1 MFKMKRQWRRII
13 STIMA
18 ALMVVT
24 VIPSS
29 FGSSSAAEIATPG
42 DADQTGYV
50 KIEAKLPESDKKG
63 EDVTG
68 IVYEVYK
75 DASCKDEVGA
85 FVLSCD
91 GKAYS
96 NKDNEPVVYADQE
109 EINEKKLSSL
119 ELPAGTYYYRMDET
133 LYKSEKKVSDQ
144 NICYD
149 DQIYTFSL
157 TAKATKKKAVVLKPE
172 ITFIEQ
178 TATPSDAEE
187 ASTSDDGFTVVA
199 GSTES
204 TETAT
209 PSDANEI
216 HFLSPF
222 ALLRTFAARV
232 AQVGNGYYARRIGS
246 SYITPQMRLQDSDG
260 KDMFSVYCGDHNKD
274 AANYYTAGTKGDP
287 VTLHTYG
294 ASSGSPLSALGNNN
308 VVKTLYYGYKNG
320 NRFEEMRK
328 NLDYYR
334 HGTANGNTV
343 VFDVTDKPM
352 PTNKYNADIQV
363 GTVSLT
369 NKTVTYTNGVET
381 TKEIGP
387 SGDDY
392 RYKHTYTIS
401 KSLIAETGNGVYDFN
416 YTFSSGKFTSKANA
430 GLRRTNIYKVQTGA
444 NSYTFKVPTSV
455 TCYTTEDAVQTKGI
469 AKCTWASHAAGSSVT
484 FTGGT
489 YFMFVAKKTYAGT
502 SSINA
507 TASKD
512 GFVAYWAVPDNS
524 SIQNLFGAELYE
536 YALDI
541 DIDWEK
547 EEQPSTGRFELTKEP
562 ADGTDNWNYKV
573 YNMAGIRYVIYSDK
587 SCTKTVSSSKNYK
600 RSDGVPVG
608 SSTQIVLSYNGKAY
622 MDKDGKNV
630 VFVNKASKDAFKES
644 HDLYT
649 YRWYKDDLESGK
661 SYTYYYKEAGTLAG
675 GSGNSYY
682 YDNGTAETKALITK
696 HKGQNISVTNF
707 ELNTNVKSF
716 TFKAGD
722 SISVVSEK
730 TIDTK
735 KSFTGSFRVHKE
747 YQTEI
752 AGNSY
757 YNMAGIKYG
766 IYASEGGST
775 VTADAYT
782 KKINGSDVAVQPA
795 NRLVLSYDGYSYMD
809 ANGRNV
815 VFVNAAAKND
825 YAGTY
830 GSTPGY
836 WWYKTGL
843 TKSVS
848 YYYHESE
855 HLLGINDQS
864 GAAYYYNPGGKYTK
878 EINAIAGKSVEVT
891 GFTQDIAYHKFTI
904 KVDADA
910 SGNAGD
916 RSITSDTTDDLVST
930 KSKATKSYSGS
941 AAALK
946 GVQFKLYK
954 VTGNGAACDNNNLVG
969 TYVHDGTKVVAHSLE
984 PYGKNTLK
992 ITIGTGSEAEY
1003 FKNLP
1008 FGWYCLVED
1017 AATANARGFSV
1028 AAPAYLECTSSHT
1041 SLNFQMSDV
1050 RSGLKLK
1057 KKLANTPINKL
1068 CNYSLDGAEYKAY
1081 TTTGNGVETT
1091 DAANYLCTFRTDT
1104 AGNGYVIDTNSSRNL
1119 EVSDQ
1124 LNGNYYKLVGVPLN
1138 TWVYIKET
1146 KSSAGCDLDS
1156 NAYYL
1161 HFTADNMEQTV
1172 TSTEPLKNDPLEI
1185 YLEKKDSTSG
1195 DATGSASLAGAEF
1208 TIKYYD
1214 VPVTGAGAVTS
1225 YAQVKGKAPTRTW
1238 VYRTDES
1245 GAIRTKY
1252 PDQYLI
1258 VNRSDALYKNKDGVS
1273 IIPLGAITIEETKAP
1288 AGYTLAGRFFK
1299 DTKTGECI
1307 SNDDGVIFVAI
1318 KDAHSLSSYLG
1329 DNAIIKEEVSLRGD
1343 IKFKKVAL
1351 DTDKPLSGIAFR
1363 ITSKTTGESH
1373 VVVTDENGM
1382 IDTSAIKHS
1391 ENTNA
1396 ADKDN
1401 KTISGTWF
1409 YGNDDGEKKIDDS
1422 LGALPYDVYE
1432 IEELATDVNKDY
1444 RLITPIT
1451 VDLTKE
1457 ADYTDG
1463 YQLYDLGTV
1472 TNVPEPWI
1480 GTRALG
1486 VKTQDNIIPANEK
1499 VDVEDVTNY
1508 YYLEAGKT
1516 FTVKGII
1523 MDPAT
1528 KKPYVQPDGT
1538 YSMGHKTFTVSAA
1551 DDSGYTCADVNIP
1564 FVIDTTGL
1572 DGKDVVVAEYVYEG
1586 EDNTDLTVNED
1597 GSIDE
1602 TGVYKTHTGKLV
1614 KHDDLTAKTQT
1625 LSIPKIGTTALGVET
1640 ETHYLH
1646 ASGIQKFKDIV
1657 NYENVLPGKT
1667 YDLLAVVMDKSNG
1680 KPLLDVD
1687 GKKVTATAS
1696 YTPTEKNGSAEVMF
1710 TCDVSKVD
1718 FRDKAIVLF
1727 EDLYY
1732 NKIHLTAHAD
1742 ITDEGQTL
1750 YFPDVTSVLIDT
1762 KTGSHKALYSKQM
1775 SFNDELNLT
1784 KLPVNEELTIKDVLM
1799 NTRTR
1804 KPVQMDGKEIT
1815 AEKKQTFESSTATVK
1830 LPFAFDG
1837 TKTDL
1842 MAEDGTLADIVAF
1855 VYVYDSKGNLIASEE
1870 DLTNKDQTITL
1881 YTEDTKISVEKVWD
1895 DNNDQDG
1902 IRPTTI
1908 KVQLYADGK
1917 ASGRT
1922 VELSENN
1929 NWKYTWNN
1937 LSKQK
1942 AGEDIVY
1949 TVDEVEIPDGYIKT
1963 VTSKG
1968 TAFTIT
1974 NTHTPE
1980 TTAVKV
1986 TKIWKDSN
1994 DKYQKRPN
2002 SIEVQLYKSV
2012 AGKIDAVGDPVELSE
2027 NNGWKYTWSNLAKQ
2041 EKGVTI
2047 IYSVDEVEVPEGYS
2061 KTVVRE
2067 NDGKVVSFVI
2077 TNSRPDT
2084 PKTGDA
2090 FKLIPVAFLMAAAF
2104 ITGAFVIWR
2113 KKRRK

>member
-1 MFKMKRQWRRII
+1 MFKMKRQWKRII

-68 IVYEVYK
+68 IVYEVYM
-75 DASCKDEVGA
+75 DASCKDEVGT

-119 ELPAGTYYYRMDET
+119 ELPAGTYYYRMDEM

-222 ALLRTFAARV
+222 ALFRTFAARV
-232 AQVGNGYYARRIGS
+232 AQAGNGYYARRIGS

-274 AANYYTAGTKGDP
+274 AANYYTAGTNGDP

-587 SCTKTVSSSKNYK
+587 ACTTSVSSAKNYK

-608 SSTQIVLSYNGKAY
+608 SATQIVLSYNGKAY
-622 MDKDGKNV
+622 MDAFGKNV
-630 VFVNKASKDAFKES
+630 IFVSKAAKDAFKES

-782 KKINGSDVAVQPA
+782 KKIDGSDVAVQPA

-825 YAGTY
+825 YASAY

-941 AAALK
+941 AAVLK

-969 TYVHDGTKVVAHSLE
+969 TYVHDGTKVVAQADSIKLQ
-984 PYGKNTLK
+984 GVT
-992 ITIGTGSEAEY
+992 TGTGSEAEY

-1017 AATANARGFSV
+1017 AATANARGFST

-1057 KKLANTPINKL
+1057 KKLANTPLNKL
-1068 CNYSLDGAEYKAY
+1068 CNYNLDGAEYKAY

-1104 AGNGYVIDTNSSRNL
+1104 AGNGYVIDTNKSRNL
-1119 EVSDQ
+1119 ELADQ
-1124 LNGNYYKLVGVPLN
+1124 SNGNYYKLVGVPLN
-1138 TWVYIKET
+1138 TWVCIKET
-1146 KSSAGCDLDS
+1146 KNSTGCELDTKV
-1156 NAYYL
+1156 YYL
-1161 HFTADNMEQTV
+1161 YYTEDNMQQTV
-1172 TSTEPLKNDPLEI
+1172 TSTEPLKNDPLRI
-1185 YLEKKDSTSG
+1185 TITKKDSTSG
-1195 DATGSASLAGAEF
+1195 SNAGATSLAGAEF

-1225 YAQVKGKAPTRTW
+1225 YAQVKGKAATRTW
-1238 VYRTDES
+1238 VYRTDEN
-1245 GAIRTKY
+1245 GELHTVEPDKY
-1252 PDQYLI
+1252 L
-1258 VNRSDALYKNKDGVS
+1258 VKDASSELFYDDGYAV
-1273 IIPLGAITIEETKAP
+1273 IPLGAITIEETKAP
-1288 AGYTLAGRFFK
+1288 EGYTLAGSFYK
-1299 DTKTGECI
+1299 KSLGGEVA
-1307 SNDDGVIFVAI
+1307 SNEDGVIFVAV
-1318 KDAHSLSSYLG
+1318 KDAHSLSNYFG
-1329 DNAIIKEEVSLRGD
+1329 ENAIIKEEKVLRAD
-1343 IKFKKVAL
+1343 LKFKKIAL
-1351 DTDKPLSGIAFR
+1351 DTNEPLSGIVFK

-1373 VVVTDENGM
+1373 VVVTDANGM
-1382 IDTSAIKHS
+1382 IDTSKIKHS

-1396 ADKDN
+1396 ADTDS
-1401 KTISGTWF
+1401 KTIGGTWF
-1409 YGNDDGEKKIDDS
+1409 YGNKDGNGTVDDT
-1422 LGALPYDVYE
+1422 LGALPFDTYE
-1432 IEELATDVNKDY
+1432 ITEIATDTNTEY

-1472 TNVPEPWI
+1472 TNIPEPYI

-1499 VDVEDVTNY
+1499 VDVEDISDY
-1508 YYLEAGKT
+1508 HFLEAGKT
-1516 FTVKGII
+1516 YTMKGVIK
-1523 MDPAT
+1523 DPETGKAY
-1528 KKPYVQPDGT
+1528 KQPDGT
-1538 YSMGHKTFTVSAA
+1538 YSLGHKVFTTDSDDTGYVSAEVR
-1551 DDSGYTCADVNIP
+1551 TPLVL
-1564 FVIDTTGL
+1564 DTTGL
-1572 DGKDVVVAEYVYEG
+1572 DGKNVVVAEYLFEG
-1586 EDNTDLTVNED
+1586 SDDTDLTINED
-1597 GSIDE
+1597 GTVDE
-1602 TGVYKTHTGKLV
+1602 TGVYQTHTGRLV
-1614 KHDDLTAKTQT
+1614 KHDDLTSKSQT
-1625 LSIPKIGTTALGVET
+1625 LSVPKITKISV
-1640 ETHYLH
+1640 
-1646 ASGIQKFKDIV
+1646 
-1657 NYENVLPGKT
+1657 
-1667 YDLLAVVMDKSNG
+1667 
-1680 KPLLDVD
+1680 
-1687 GKKVTATAS
+1687 KKVWNDADNADGIRPESIKVQLYKNGNTKVYDAVELSEKNNWS
-1696 YTPTEKNGSAEVMF
+1696 YTWEGLPTMENNEDIIYAVDEVEIPAGYEKEV
-1710 TCDVSKVD
+1710 T
-1718 FRDKAIVLF
+1718 
-1727 EDLYY
+1727 
-1732 NKIHLTAHAD
+1732 NKETKFI
-1742 ITDEGQTL
+1742 ITNTHV
-1750 YFPDVTSVLIDT
+1750 PDV
-1762 KTGSHKALYSKQM
+1762 
-1775 SFNDELNLT
+1775 
-1784 KLPVNEELTIKDVLM
+1784 
-1799 NTRTR
+1799 
-1804 KPVQMDGKEIT
+1804 
-1815 AEKKQTFESSTATVK
+1815 
-1830 LPFAFDG
+1830 
-1837 TKTDL
+1837 
-1842 MAEDGTLADIVAF
+1842 
-1855 VYVYDSKGNLIASEE
+1855 
-1870 DLTNKDQTITL
+1870 
-1881 YTEDTKISVEKVWD
+1881 TKISVEKVWD

-1917 ASGRT
+1917 ASGRM
-1922 VELSENN
+1922 
-1929 NWKYTWNN
+1929 
-1937 LSKQK
+1937 
-1942 AGEDIVY
+1942 A
-1949 TVDEVEIPDGYIKT
+1949 
-1963 VTSKG
+1963 
-1968 TAFTIT
+1968 
-1974 NTHTPE
+1974 
-1980 TTAVKV
+1980 
-1986 TKIWKDSN
+1986 
-1994 DKYQKRPN
+1994 
-2002 SIEVQLYKSV
+2002 
-2012 AGKIDAVGDPVELSE
+2012 ELSE

>member
-1 MFKMKRQWRRII
+1 MFKMKRQWKRII

-75 DASCKDEVGA
+75 DASCKDEVGT

-109 EINEKKLSSL
+109 KINEKKLAYL
-119 ELPAGTYYYRMDET
+119 ELPEGTYYYQMAEK
-133 LYKSEKKVSDQ
+133 LYKSEKEPSDQ
-144 NICYD
+144 NVDYD

-232 AQVGNGYYARRIGS
+232 AQAGNGYYARRIGS

-274 AANYYTAGTKGDP
+274 AANYYTAGTNGDP

-369 NKTVTYTNGVET
+369 NKTVAYTNGAET

-401 KSLIAETGNGVYDFN
+401 KSLIAETGNGVYDFDYAFN
-416 YTFSSGKFTSKANA
+416 SGKFTSKTSA
-430 GLRRTNIYKVQTGA
+430 GFRRTNIYKVQTGA

-484 FTGGT
+484 LTGGT

-562 ADGTDNWNYKV
+562 AGGTDNWNYKV

-587 SCTKTVSSSKNYK
+587 ACTTSVSSAKNYK

-608 SSTQIVLSYNGKAY
+608 SATQIVLSYNGKAY
-622 MDKDGKNV
+622 MDASGKNV
-630 VFVNKASKDAFKES
+630 IFVSKAAKDAFKES

-946 GVQFKLYK
+946 GLKFRLYK
-954 VTGNGAACDNNNLVG
+954 VNGKGAACVDGNLVG
-969 TYVHDGTKVVAHSLE
+969 TYVHDGTKVVAHDVSGNIKGVE
-984 PYGKNTLK
+984 K
-992 ITIGTGSEAEY
+992 GTGSEAEY

-1017 AATANARGFSV
+1017 AATANARGFST

-1057 KKLANTPINKL
+1057 KQLANTPINKL

-1104 AGNGYVIDTNSSRNL
+1104 AGNGYVIDTNKSRNL
-1119 EVSDQ
+1119 ELADQ
-1124 LNGNYYKLVGVPLN
+1124 SIGNYYKLVGVPLN
-1138 TWVYIKET
+1138 TWVCIKET
-1146 KSSAGCDLDS
+1146 KNSTGCELDTKV
-1156 NAYYL
+1156 YYL
-1161 HFTADNMEQTV
+1161 HYTEDNMQQTV
-1172 TSTEPLKNDPLEI
+1172 TSTEPLKNDPLRI
-1185 YLEKKDSTSG
+1185 TITKKDSTSG
-1195 DATGSASLAGAEF
+1195 SDAGAASLAGAEF

-1214 VPVTGAGAVTS
+1214 VPVTGVGAVTS
-1225 YAQVKGKAPTRTW
+1225 YAQVKGKTPTRTW
-1238 VYRTDES
+1238 VYRTDANGELH
-1245 GAIRTKY
+1245 TVEPDKY
-1252 PDQYLI
+1252 L
-1258 VNRSDALYKNKDGVS
+1258 VKDASSELFYDDGYAV
-1273 IIPLGAITIEETKAP
+1273 IPLGAITIEETKAP
-1288 AGYTLAGRFFK
+1288 EGYTLAGSFYK
-1299 DTKTGECI
+1299 KSLGGEVA
-1307 SNDDGVIFVAI
+1307 SNEDGVIFVAV
-1318 KDAHSLSSYLG
+1318 KDAHSLSNYFG
-1329 DNAIIKEEVSLRGD
+1329 ENAIIKEEKVLRAD
-1343 IKFKKVAL
+1343 LKFKKIAL
-1351 DTDKPLSGIAFR
+1351 DTNEPLSGIAFK

-1382 IDTSAIKHS
+1382 IDTSKIKHS

-1422 LGALPYDVYE
+1422 LGALPFDTYE
-1432 IEELATDVNKDY
+1432 ITEVSTDINEKY
-1444 RLITPIT
+1444 RLITPII
-1451 VDLTKE
+1451 VNLIDE
-1457 ADYTDG
+1457 SAYTDG
-1463 YQLYDLGTV
+1463 YLLYDLNTV
-1472 TNVPEPWI
+1472 TNIPEPYI
-1480 GTRALG
+1480 ETRALG

-1499 VDVEDVTNY
+1499 VDVEDITNY

-1564 FVIDTTGL
+1564 FMIDTTGL

-1657 NYENVLPGKT
+1657 DYTNVVPDRT
-1667 YDLLAVVMDKSNG
+1667 YDLEAVAMDQETG
-1680 KPLLDVD
+1680 KPILDVD
-1687 GKKVTATAS
+1687 GNIVTATAQF
-1696 YTPTEKNGSAEVMF
+1696 TPKDKNGSAEVIF
-1710 TCDVSKVD
+1710 TCDLSKVD
-1718 FRDKAIVLF
+1718 FRDKATVLY

-1732 NKIHLTAHAD
+1732 NKVRLAVHKDLNDTN
-1742 ITDEGQTL
+1742 QQL
-1750 YFPDVTSVLIDT
+1750 FFPAVTSTLLNT
-1762 KTGSHKALYSKQM
+1762 KTGEHKALYSKDM
-1775 SFNDELNLT
+1775 DFTDTLNLSKIPT
-1784 KLPVNEELTIKDVLM
+1784 GEELTIKEVLV
-1799 NTRTR
+1799 NART
-1804 KPVQMDGKEIT
+1804 KDLLKVDGKEIT
-1815 AEKKQTFESSTATVK
+1815 SVKKQTFDNSKASIK
-1830 LPFAFDG
+1830 MPFAFDA

-1842 MAEDGTLADIVAF
+1842 LAKDGTLADVVAY
-1855 VYVYDSKGNLIASEE
+1855 VYVYDSKGNLIASED

-1881 YTEDTKISVEKVWD
+1881 YTEDTKISVKKVWE
-1895 DNNDQDG
+1895 DNEDQDG
-1902 IRPTTI
+1902 IRPAAI

-1929 NWKYTWNN
+1929 NWKYTWND
-1937 LSKQK
+1937 LDKQK
-1942 AGEDIVY
+1942 DGEDIVY
-1949 TVDEVEIPDGYIKT
+1949 TVDEIEIPDGYTKT
-1963 VTSKG
+1963 VTNKG
-1968 TAFTIT
+1968 AAFTIT
-1974 NTHTPE
+1974 NTHKPG
-1980 TTAVKV
+1980 TTEVKV
-1986 TKIWKDSN
+1986 TKVWKDSN
-1994 DKYQKRPN
+1994 DKYKKRPG
-2002 SIEVQLYKSV
+2002 SIRVQLYKTV
-2012 AGKIDAVGDPVELSE
+2012 AGELEAVGEPVTLDKSM
-2027 NNGWKYTWSNLAKQ
+2027 NWTYTWTDLALQ
-2041 EKGVTI
+2041 ENGITI
-2047 IYSVDEVEVPEGYS
+2047 IYTVDEISVPEGYT
-2061 KTVVRE
+2061 KTVTKDADS
-2067 NDGKVVSFVI
+2067 NITAFII
-2077 TNSRPDT
+2077 TNSKPDT
-2084 PKTGDA
+2084 PKTGDS
-2090 FKLIPVAFLMAAAF
+2090 FRLIPVAVLMVAAF
-2104 ITGAFVIWR
+2104 VTGVFVWR

>member
-1 MFKMKRQWRRII
+1 MFKMKRQWKRII

-75 DASCKDEVGA
+75 DASCKDEVGT

-109 EINEKKLSSL
+109 KINEKKLAYL
-119 ELPAGTYYYRMDET
+119 ELPEGTYYYQMAEK
-133 LYKSEKKVSDQ
+133 LYKSEKEPSDQ
-144 NICYD
+144 NVDYD

-232 AQVGNGYYARRIGS
+232 AQAGNGYYARRIGS

-274 AANYYTAGTKGDP
+274 AANYYTAGTNGDP

-369 NKTVTYTNGVET
+369 NKTVAYTNGAET

-401 KSLIAETGNGVYDFN
+401 KSLIAETGNGVYDFDYAFN
-416 YTFSSGKFTSKANA
+416 SGKFTSKTSA
-430 GLRRTNIYKVQTGA
+430 GFRRTNIYKVQTGA

-484 FTGGT
+484 LTGGT

-562 ADGTDNWNYKV
+562 AGGTDNWNYKV

-587 SCTKTVSSSKNYK
+587 ACTTSVSSAKNYK

-608 SSTQIVLSYNGKAY
+608 SATQIVLSYNGKAY
-622 MDKDGKNV
+622 MDASGKNV
-630 VFVNKASKDAFKES
+630 IFVSKAAKDAFKES

-946 GVQFKLYK
+946 GLKFRLYK
-954 VTGNGAACDNNNLVG
+954 VNGKGAACVDGNLVG
-969 TYVHDGTKVVAHSLE
+969 TYVHDGTKVVAHDVSGNIKGVE
-984 PYGKNTLK
+984 K
-992 ITIGTGSEAEY
+992 GTGSEAEY

-1017 AATANARGFSV
+1017 AATANARGFST

-1057 KKLANTPINKL
+1057 KQLANTPINKL

-1104 AGNGYVIDTNSSRNL
+1104 AGNGYVIDTNKSRNL
-1119 EVSDQ
+1119 ELADQ
-1124 LNGNYYKLVGVPLN
+1124 SIGNYYKLVGVPLN
-1138 TWVYIKET
+1138 TWVCIKET
-1146 KSSAGCDLDS
+1146 KNSTGCELDTKV
-1156 NAYYL
+1156 YYL
-1161 HFTADNMEQTV
+1161 HYTEDNMQQTV
-1172 TSTEPLKNDPLEI
+1172 TSTEPLKNDPLRI
-1185 YLEKKDSTSG
+1185 TITKKDSTSG
-1195 DATGSASLAGAEF
+1195 SDAGAASLAGAEF

-1214 VPVTGAGAVTS
+1214 VPVTGVGAVTS
-1225 YAQVKGKAPTRTW
+1225 YAQVKGKTPTRTW
-1238 VYRTDES
+1238 VYRTDANGELH
-1245 GAIRTKY
+1245 TVEPDKY
-1252 PDQYLI
+1252 L
-1258 VNRSDALYKNKDGVS
+1258 VKDASSELFYDDGYAV
-1273 IIPLGAITIEETKAP
+1273 IPLGAITIEETKAP
-1288 AGYTLAGRFFK
+1288 EGYTLAGSFYK
-1299 DTKTGECI
+1299 KSLGGEVA
-1307 SNDDGVIFVAI
+1307 SNEDGVIFVAV
-1318 KDAHSLSSYLG
+1318 KDAHSLSNYFG
-1329 DNAIIKEEVSLRGD
+1329 ENAIIKEEKVLRAD
-1343 IKFKKVAL
+1343 LKFKKIAL
-1351 DTDKPLSGIAFR
+1351 DTNEPLSGIAFK

-1382 IDTSAIKHS
+1382 IDTSKIKHS

-1422 LGALPYDVYE
+1422 LGALPFDTYE
-1432 IEELATDVNKDY
+1432 ITEVSTDINEKY
-1444 RLITPIT
+1444 RLITPII
-1451 VDLTKE
+1451 VNLTDE
-1457 ADYTDG
+1457 SAYTDG
-1463 YQLYDLGTV
+1463 YLLYDLNTV
-1472 TNVPEPWI
+1472 TNIPEPYI
-1480 GTRALG
+1480 ETRALG

-1499 VDVEDVTNY
+1499 VDVEDITNY

-1564 FVIDTTGL
+1564 FMIDTTGL

-1657 NYENVLPGKT
+1657 DYTNVVPDRT
-1667 YDLLAVVMDKSNG
+1667 YDLEAVAMDQETG
-1680 KPLLDVD
+1680 KPILDVD
-1687 GKKVTATAS
+1687 GNIVTATAQF
-1696 YTPTEKNGSAEVMF
+1696 TPKDKNGSAEVIF
-1710 TCDVSKVD
+1710 TCDLSKVD
-1718 FRDKAIVLF
+1718 FRDKATVLY

-1732 NKIHLTAHAD
+1732 NKVRLAVHKDLNDTN
-1742 ITDEGQTL
+1742 QQL
-1750 YFPDVTSVLIDT
+1750 FFPAVTSTLLNT
-1762 KTGSHKALYSKQM
+1762 KTGEHKALYSKDM
-1775 SFNDELNLT
+1775 DFTDTLNLSKIPT
-1784 KLPVNEELTIKDVLM
+1784 GEELTIKEVFV
-1799 NTRTR
+1799 NART
-1804 KPVQMDGKEIT
+1804 KDLLKVDGKEIT
-1815 AEKKQTFESSTATVK
+1815 SVKKQTFDNSKASIK
-1830 LPFAFDG
+1830 MPFAFDA

-1842 MAEDGTLADIVAF
+1842 LAKDGTLADVVAY
-1855 VYVYDSKGNLIASEE
+1855 VYVYDSKGNLIASED

-1881 YTEDTKISVEKVWD
+1881 YTEDTKISVKKVWE
-1895 DNNDQDG
+1895 DNEDQDG
-1902 IRPTTI
+1902 IRPAAI

-1929 NWKYTWNN
+1929 NWKYTWND
-1937 LSKQK
+1937 LDKQK
-1942 AGEDIVY
+1942 DGEDIVY
-1949 TVDEVEIPDGYIKT
+1949 TVDEIEIPDGYTKT
-1963 VTSKG
+1963 VTNKG
-1968 TAFTIT
+1968 AAFTIT
-1974 NTHTPE
+1974 NTHKPG
-1980 TTAVKV
+1980 TTEVKV
-1986 TKIWKDSN
+1986 TKVWKDSN
-1994 DKYQKRPN
+1994 DKYKKRPG
-2002 SIEVQLYKSV
+2002 SIRVQLYKTV
-2012 AGKIDAVGDPVELSE
+2012 AGELEAVGEPVTLDKSM
-2027 NNGWKYTWSNLAKQ
+2027 NWTYTWTDLALQ
-2041 EKGVTI
+2041 ENGITI
-2047 IYSVDEVEVPEGYS
+2047 IYTVDEISVPEGYT
-2061 KTVVRE
+2061 KTVTKDADS
-2067 NDGKVVSFVI
+2067 NITAFII
-2077 TNSRPDT
+2077 TNSKPDT
-2084 PKTGDA
+2084 PKTGDS
-2090 FKLIPVAFLMAAAF
+2090 FRLIPVAVLMVAAF
-2104 ITGAFVIWR
+2104 VTGVFVWR

>member
-1 MFKMKRQWRRII
+1 MFKMKRQWKRII

-68 IVYEVYK
+68 IVYEVYM
-75 DASCKDEVGA
+75 DASCKDEVGT

-119 ELPAGTYYYRMDET
+119 ELPAGTYYYRMDEM

-222 ALLRTFAARV
+222 ALFRTFAARV
-232 AQVGNGYYARRIGS
+232 AQAGNGYYARRIGS

-274 AANYYTAGTKGDP
+274 AANYYTAGTNGDP

-587 SCTKTVSSSKNYK
+587 ACTTSVSSAKNYK

-608 SSTQIVLSYNGKAY
+608 SATQIVLSYNGKAY
-622 MDKDGKNV
+622 MDAFGKNV
-630 VFVNKASKDAFKES
+630 IFVSKAAKDAFKES

-782 KKINGSDVAVQPA
+782 KKIDGSDVAVQPA

-825 YAGTY
+825 YASAY

-941 AAALK
+941 AAVLK

-969 TYVHDGTKVVAHSLE
+969 TYVHDGTKVVAQADSIKLQ
-984 PYGKNTLK
+984 GVT
-992 ITIGTGSEAEY
+992 TGTGSEAEY

-1017 AATANARGFSV
+1017 AATANARGFST

-1057 KKLANTPINKL
+1057 KKLANTPLNKL
-1068 CNYSLDGAEYKAY
+1068 CNYNLDGAEYKAY

-1104 AGNGYVIDTNSSRNL
+1104 AGNGYVIDTNKSRNL
-1119 EVSDQ
+1119 ELADQ
-1124 LNGNYYKLVGVPLN
+1124 SNGNYYKLVGVPLN
-1138 TWVYIKET
+1138 TWVCIKET
-1146 KSSAGCDLDS
+1146 KNSTGCELDTKV
-1156 NAYYL
+1156 YYL
-1161 HFTADNMEQTV
+1161 YYTEDNMQQTV
-1172 TSTEPLKNDPLEI
+1172 TSTEPLKNDPLRI
-1185 YLEKKDSTSG
+1185 TITKKDSTSG
-1195 DATGSASLAGAEF
+1195 SNAGATSLAGAEF

-1225 YAQVKGKAPTRTW
+1225 YAQVKGKAATRTW
-1238 VYRTDES
+1238 VYRTDEN
-1245 GAIRTKY
+1245 GELHTVEPDKY
-1252 PDQYLI
+1252 L
-1258 VNRSDALYKNKDGVS
+1258 VKDASSELFYDDGYAV
-1273 IIPLGAITIEETKAP
+1273 IPLGAITIEETKAP
-1288 AGYTLAGRFFK
+1288 EGYTLAGSFYK
-1299 DTKTGECI
+1299 KSLGGEVA
-1307 SNDDGVIFVAI
+1307 SNEDGVIFVAV
-1318 KDAHSLSSYLG
+1318 KDAHSLSNYFG
-1329 DNAIIKEEVSLRGD
+1329 ENAIIKEEKVLRAD
-1343 IKFKKVAL
+1343 LKFKKIAL
-1351 DTDKPLSGIAFR
+1351 DTNEPLSGIVFK

-1373 VVVTDENGM
+1373 VVVTDANGM
-1382 IDTSAIKHS
+1382 IDTSKIKHS

-1396 ADKDN
+1396 ADTDS
-1401 KTISGTWF
+1401 KTIGGTWF
-1409 YGNDDGEKKIDDS
+1409 YGNKDGNGTVDDT
-1422 LGALPYDVYE
+1422 LGALPFDTYE
-1432 IEELATDVNKDY
+1432 ITEIATDTNTEY

-1472 TNVPEPWI
+1472 TNIPEPYI

-1499 VDVEDVTNY
+1499 VDVEDISDY
-1508 YYLEAGKT
+1508 HFLEAGKT
-1516 FTVKGII
+1516 YTMKGVIK
-1523 MDPAT
+1523 DPETGKAY
-1528 KKPYVQPDGT
+1528 KQPDGT
-1538 YSMGHKTFTVSAA
+1538 YSLGHKVFTTDSDDTGYVSAEVR
-1551 DDSGYTCADVNIP
+1551 TPLVL
-1564 FVIDTTGL
+1564 DTTGL
-1572 DGKDVVVAEYVYEG
+1572 DGKNVVVAEYLFEG
-1586 EDNTDLTVNED
+1586 SDDTDLTINED
-1597 GSIDE
+1597 GTVDE
-1602 TGVYKTHTGKLV
+1602 TGVYQTHTGRLV
-1614 KHDDLTAKTQT
+1614 KHDDLTSKSQT
-1625 LSIPKIGTTALGVET
+1625 LSVPKITKISV
-1640 ETHYLH
+1640 
-1646 ASGIQKFKDIV
+1646 
-1657 NYENVLPGKT
+1657 
-1667 YDLLAVVMDKSNG
+1667 
-1680 KPLLDVD
+1680 
-1687 GKKVTATAS
+1687 KKVWNDADNADGIRPESIKVQLYKNGNTKVYDAVELSEKNNWS
-1696 YTPTEKNGSAEVMF
+1696 YTWEGLPTMENNEDIIYAVDEVEIPAGYEKEV
-1710 TCDVSKVD
+1710 T
-1718 FRDKAIVLF
+1718 
-1727 EDLYY
+1727 
-1732 NKIHLTAHAD
+1732 NKETKFI
-1742 ITDEGQTL
+1742 ITNTHV
-1750 YFPDVTSVLIDT
+1750 PDV
-1762 KTGSHKALYSKQM
+1762 
-1775 SFNDELNLT
+1775 
-1784 KLPVNEELTIKDVLM
+1784 
-1799 NTRTR
+1799 
-1804 KPVQMDGKEIT
+1804 
-1815 AEKKQTFESSTATVK
+1815 
-1830 LPFAFDG
+1830 
-1837 TKTDL
+1837 
-1842 MAEDGTLADIVAF
+1842 
-1855 VYVYDSKGNLIASEE
+1855 
-1870 DLTNKDQTITL
+1870 
-1881 YTEDTKISVEKVWD
+1881 TKISVEKVWD

-1929 NWKYTWNN
+1929 NWKYTWKD
-1937 LSKQK
+1937 LDKQK
-1942 AGEDIVY
+1942 DGEDIVY
-1949 TVDEVEIPDGYIKT
+1949 TVDEVEVPDGYIKT

-1994 DKYQKRPN
+1994 DKYQKRPD

-2027 NNGWKYTWSNLAKQ
+2027 NDGWKYTWSNLAKQ

>member
-1 MFKMKRQWRRII
+1 MFKMKRQWKRII

-75 DASCKDEVGA
+75 DASCKDEVGT

-232 AQVGNGYYARRIGS
+232 AQAGNGYYARRIGS

-274 AANYYTAGTKGDP
+274 AANYYTAGTNGDP

-369 NKTVTYTNGVET
+369 NKTVVYTNGAKT

-455 TCYTTEDAVQTKGI
+455 TCYTTTSAAETAGI
-469 AKCTWASHAAGSSVT
+469 AGCTWASHAAGSSVT
-484 FTGGT
+484 LTGGT

-562 ADGTDNWNYKV
+562 AGGTDNWNYKV

-587 SCTKTVSSSKNYK
+587 ACTTSVSSAKNYK

-608 SSTQIVLSYNGKAY
+608 SATQIVLSYNGKAY
-622 MDKDGKNV
+622 MDASGKNV
-630 VFVNKASKDAFKES
+630 IFVSKAAKDAFKES
-644 HDLYT
+644 YDLYT

-707 ELNTNVKSF
+707 ELNTNAKSF

-730 TIDTK
+730 TTDTK

-775 VTADAYT
+775 VTADAHT
-782 KKINGSDVAVQPA
+782 KKVNGSDVAVQPA

-969 TYVHDGTKVVAHSLE
+969 TYVHDGTKVVAQADSIKLQ
-984 PYGKNTLK
+984 GVT
-992 ITIGTGSEAEY
+992 TGTGSEAEY

-1017 AATANARGFSV
+1017 AATANARGFST

-1057 KKLANTPINKL
+1057 KKLANTPLNKL
-1068 CNYSLDGAEYKAY
+1068 CNYNLDGAEYKAY

-1104 AGNGYVIDTNSSRNL
+1104 AGNGYVIDTNKSRNL
-1119 EVSDQ
+1119 ELADQ
-1124 LNGNYYKLVGVPLN
+1124 SNGNYYKLVGVPLN
-1138 TWVYIKET
+1138 TWVCIKET
-1146 KSSAGCDLDS
+1146 KNSTGCELDTKV
-1156 NAYYL
+1156 YYL
-1161 HFTADNMEQTV
+1161 YYTEDNMQQTV
-1172 TSTEPLKNDPLEI
+1172 TSTEPLKNDPLRI
-1185 YLEKKDSTSG
+1185 TITKKDSTSG
-1195 DATGSASLAGAEF
+1195 SNAGATSLAGAEF

-1225 YAQVKGKAPTRTW
+1225 YAQVKGKAATRTW
-1238 VYRTDES
+1238 VYRTDEN
-1245 GAIRTKY
+1245 GELHTVEPDKY
-1252 PDQYLI
+1252 L
-1258 VNRSDALYKNKDGVS
+1258 VKDASSELFYDDGYAV
-1273 IIPLGAITIEETKAP
+1273 IPLGAITIEETKAP
-1288 AGYTLAGRFFK
+1288 EGYTLAGSFYK
-1299 DTKTGECI
+1299 KSLGGEVA
-1307 SNDDGVIFVAI
+1307 SNEDGVIFVAV
-1318 KDAHSLSSYLG
+1318 KDAHSLSNYFG
-1329 DNAIIKEEVSLRGD
+1329 ENAIIKEEKVLRAD
-1343 IKFKKVAL
+1343 LKFKKIAL
-1351 DTDKPLSGIAFR
+1351 DTNEPLSGIVFK

-1373 VVVTDENGM
+1373 VVVTDANGM
-1382 IDTSAIKHS
+1382 IDTSKIKHS

-1396 ADKDN
+1396 ADTDS
-1401 KTISGTWF
+1401 KTIGGTWF
-1409 YGNDDGEKKIDDS
+1409 YGNKDGNGTVDDT
-1422 LGALPYDVYE
+1422 LGALPFDTYE
-1432 IEELATDVNKDY
+1432 ITEIATDTNTEY

-1472 TNVPEPWI
+1472 TNIPEPYI

-1499 VDVEDVTNY
+1499 VDVEDISDY
-1508 YYLEAGKT
+1508 HFLEAGKT
-1516 FTVKGII
+1516 YTMKGVIK
-1523 MDPAT
+1523 DPETGKAY
-1528 KKPYVQPDGT
+1528 KQPDGT
-1538 YSMGHKTFTVSAA
+1538 YSLGHKVFTTDSDDTGYVSAEVR
-1551 DDSGYTCADVNIP
+1551 TPLVL
-1564 FVIDTTGL
+1564 DTTGL
-1572 DGKDVVVAEYVYEG
+1572 DGKNVVVAEYLFEG
-1586 EDNTDLTVNED
+1586 SDDTDLTINED
-1597 GSIDE
+1597 GTVDE
-1602 TGVYKTHTGKLV
+1602 TGVYQTHTGRLV
-1614 KHDDLTAKTQT
+1614 KHDDLTSKSQT
-1625 LSIPKIGTTALGVET
+1625 LSVPKITKISV
-1640 ETHYLH
+1640 
-1646 ASGIQKFKDIV
+1646 
-1657 NYENVLPGKT
+1657 
-1667 YDLLAVVMDKSNG
+1667 
-1680 KPLLDVD
+1680 
-1687 GKKVTATAS
+1687 KKVWNDADNADGIRPESIKVQLYKNGNTKVYDAVELSEKNNWS
-1696 YTPTEKNGSAEVMF
+1696 YTWEGLPTMENNEDIIYAVDEVEIPAGYEKEV
-1710 TCDVSKVD
+1710 T
-1718 FRDKAIVLF
+1718 
-1727 EDLYY
+1727 
-1732 NKIHLTAHAD
+1732 NKETKFI
-1742 ITDEGQTL
+1742 ITNTHV
-1750 YFPDVTSVLIDT
+1750 PDV
-1762 KTGSHKALYSKQM
+1762 
-1775 SFNDELNLT
+1775 
-1784 KLPVNEELTIKDVLM
+1784 
-1799 NTRTR
+1799 
-1804 KPVQMDGKEIT
+1804 
-1815 AEKKQTFESSTATVK
+1815 
-1830 LPFAFDG
+1830 
-1837 TKTDL
+1837 
-1842 MAEDGTLADIVAF
+1842 
-1855 VYVYDSKGNLIASEE
+1855 
-1870 DLTNKDQTITL
+1870 
-1881 YTEDTKISVEKVWD
+1881 TKISVEKVWD

-1929 NWKYTWNN
+1929 GWKYTWKD
-1937 LSKQK
+1937 LDKQK
-1942 AGEDIVY
+1942 DGEDIVY
-1949 TVDEVEIPDGYIKT
+1949 TVDEIEIPDGYTKT
-1963 VTSKG
+1963 VTNKG
-1968 TAFTIT
+1968 AVFTIT
-1974 NTHTPE
+1974 NTHKPG
-1980 TTAVKV
+1980 TTEVKV
-1986 TKIWKDSN
+1986 TKVWKDSN
-1994 DKYQKRPN
+1994 DKYQKRPG

>member
-1 MFKMKRQWRRII
+1 MFKMKRQWKRII

-109 EINEKKLSSL
+109 KINEKKLAYL
-119 ELPAGTYYYRMDET
+119 ELPEGTYYYQMAEK
-133 LYKSEKKVSDQ
+133 LYKSEKEPSDQ
-144 NICYD
+144 NVDYD

-216 HFLSPF
+216 HFFSPF

-232 AQVGNGYYARRIGS
+232 AQAGNGYYARRIGS

-274 AANYYTAGTKGDP
+274 AANYYTAGTNGDP

-369 NKTVTYTNGVET
+369 NKTVAYTNGVET

-401 KSLIAETGNGVYDFN
+401 KSLIAETGNGVYDFDYAFN
-416 YTFSSGKFTSKANA
+416 SGKFTSKTSA
-430 GLRRTNIYKVQTGA
+430 GFRRTNIYKVQTGA

-484 FTGGT
+484 LTGGT

-587 SCTKTVSSSKNYK
+587 ACTTSVSSAKNYK

-608 SSTQIVLSYNGKAY
+608 SATQIVLSYNGKAY
-622 MDKDGKNV
+622 MDASGKNV
-630 VFVNKASKDAFKES
+630 IFVSKAAKDAFKES

-696 HKGQNISVTNF
+696 HSGKNISVTNF

-730 TIDTK
+730 TTDTK

-775 VTADAYT
+775 VTADAHT
-782 KKINGSDVAVQPA
+782 KKVNGSDVAVQPA
-795 NRLVLSYDGYSYMD
+795 NRLVLSYDGYPYMD

-825 YAGTY
+825 YASAY

-891 GFTQDIAYHKFTI
+891 GFTQDTAYHKFTI

-946 GVQFKLYK
+946 GVQFNLYK
-954 VTGNGAACDNNNLVG
+954 VSGNGAAYTKDDPVG
-969 TYVHDGTKVVAHSLE
+969 TYTHDGTKVVAGE
-984 PYGKNTLK
+984 TTGNIKGVEK
-992 ITIGTGSEAEY
+992 GTGSEAEY

-1017 AATANARGFSV
+1017 AATANARGFST

-1041 SLNFQMSDV
+1041 TLNFKMSDV

-1091 DAANYLCTFRTDT
+1091 DAANYLCTFRTDA
-1104 AGNGYVIDTNSSRNL
+1104 AGNGYVIDSNKSRNL
-1119 EVSDQ
+1119 ELAEQV
-1124 LNGNYYKLVGVPLN
+1124 NGNYYKLVGVPLN
-1138 TWVYIKET
+1138 TWVCIKET
-1146 KSSAGCDLDS
+1146 KSSAGCELDTKV
-1156 NAYYL
+1156 YYL
-1161 HFTADNMEQTV
+1161 YYTEDNMQQTV
-1172 TSTEPLKNDPLEI
+1172 TSTEPLKNDPLRI
-1185 YLEKKDSTSG
+1185 TITKKDSTSG
-1195 DATGSASLAGAEF
+1195 SNAGATSLAGAEF

-1225 YAQVKGKAPTRTW
+1225 YAQVKGKAATRTW
-1238 VYRTDES
+1238 VYRTDEN
-1245 GAIRTKY
+1245 GELHTVEPDKY
-1252 PDQYLI
+1252 L
-1258 VNRSDALYKNKDGVS
+1258 VKDASSELFYDDGYAV
-1273 IIPLGAITIEETKAP
+1273 IPLGAITIEETKAP
-1288 AGYTLAGRFFK
+1288 DGYTLAGSFYK
-1299 DTKTGECI
+1299 KSLGGEVA
-1307 SNDDGVIFVAI
+1307 SNEDGVIFVAV
-1318 KDAHSLSSYLG
+1318 KDAHSLSNYFG
-1329 DNAIIKEEVSLRGD
+1329 ENAIIKEEKVLRAD
-1343 IKFKKVAL
+1343 LKFKKIAL
-1351 DTDKPLSGIAFR
+1351 DTNEPLSGIAFK

-1382 IDTSAIKHS
+1382 IDTSKIKHS

-1409 YGNDDGEKKIDDS
+1409 YGNDDGEKKIDDT
-1422 LGALPYDVYE
+1422 LGALPFDTYE
-1432 IEELATDVNKDY
+1432 ITEVSTDINEKY
-1444 RLITPIT
+1444 RLITPII
-1451 VDLTKE
+1451 VDLTDE
-1457 ADYTDG
+1457 SAYTDG

-1472 TNVPEPWI
+1472 TNIPEPYI

-1499 VDVEDVTNY
+1499 VDVEDISDY
-1508 YYLEAGKT
+1508 HFLEAGKT
-1516 FTVKGII
+1516 YTMKGVIK
-1523 MDPAT
+1523 DPETGKAY
-1528 KKPYVQPDGT
+1528 KQPDGT
-1538 YSMGHKTFTVSAA
+1538 YSLGHKVFTTDSDDTGYVSAEVR
-1551 DDSGYTCADVNIP
+1551 TPLVL
-1564 FVIDTTGL
+1564 DTTGL
-1572 DGKDVVVAEYVYEG
+1572 DGKNVVVAEYLFEG
-1586 EDNTDLTVNED
+1586 SDDIDLTINED
-1597 GSIDE
+1597 GTVDE
-1602 TGVYKTHTGKLV
+1602 TGVYQTHTGRLV
-1614 KHDDLTAKTQT
+1614 KHDDLTSKSQT
-1625 LSIPKIGTTALGVET
+1625 LSVPKITKISV
-1640 ETHYLH
+1640 
-1646 ASGIQKFKDIV
+1646 
-1657 NYENVLPGKT
+1657 
-1667 YDLLAVVMDKSNG
+1667 
-1680 KPLLDVD
+1680 
-1687 GKKVTATAS
+1687 KKVWNDADNADGIRPESIKVQLYKNGNTKVYDAVELSEKNNWS
-1696 YTPTEKNGSAEVMF
+1696 YTWEGLPTMENNEDIIYAVDEVEIPAGYEKEV
-1710 TCDVSKVD
+1710 T
-1718 FRDKAIVLF
+1718 
-1727 EDLYY
+1727 
-1732 NKIHLTAHAD
+1732 NKETKFI
-1742 ITDEGQTL
+1742 ITNTHV
-1750 YFPDVTSVLIDT
+1750 PDV
-1762 KTGSHKALYSKQM
+1762 
-1775 SFNDELNLT
+1775 
-1784 KLPVNEELTIKDVLM
+1784 
-1799 NTRTR
+1799 
-1804 KPVQMDGKEIT
+1804 
-1815 AEKKQTFESSTATVK
+1815 
-1830 LPFAFDG
+1830 
-1837 TKTDL
+1837 
-1842 MAEDGTLADIVAF
+1842 
-1855 VYVYDSKGNLIASEE
+1855 
-1870 DLTNKDQTITL
+1870 
-1881 YTEDTKISVEKVWD
+1881 TKISVEKVWD

-1929 NWKYTWNN
+1929 GWKYTWKD
-1937 LSKQK
+1937 LDKQK
-1942 AGEDIVY
+1942 DGEDIVY
-1949 TVDEVEIPDGYIKT
+1949 TVDEIEIPDGYTKT
-1963 VTSKG
+1963 VTNKG
-1968 TAFTIT
+1968 AVFTIT
-1974 NTHTPE
+1974 NTHKPG
-1980 TTAVKV
+1980 TTEVKV
-1986 TKIWKDSN
+1986 TKVWKDSN
-1994 DKYQKRPN
+1994 DKYQKRPG
-2002 SIEVQLYKSV
+2002 SIRVQLYKTV
-2012 AGKIDAVGDPVELSE
+2012 AGELEAVGEPVTLDKSM
-2027 NNGWKYTWSNLAKQ
+2027 NWIYTWTDLALQ
-2041 EKGVTI
+2041 ENGITI
-2047 IYSVDEVEVPEGYS
+2047 IYTVDEISVPEGYT
-2061 KTVVRE
+2061 KTVTKDADS
-2067 NDGKVVSFVI
+2067 NITAFII
-2077 TNSRPDT
+2077 TNSKPDT
-2084 PKTGDA
+2084 PKTGDS
-2090 FKLIPVAFLMAAAF
+2090 FRLIPVAVLMAAAF
-2104 ITGAFVIWR
+2104 VTGVFVWR
-2113 KKRRK
+2113 KKRKK

>member
-1 MFKMKRQWRRII
+1 MFKMKRQWKRII

-232 AQVGNGYYARRIGS
+232 AQAGNGYYARRIGS

-274 AANYYTAGTKGDP
+274 AANYYTAGTNGDP

-401 KSLIAETGNGVYDFN
+401 KSLVAETGNGVYDFN

-455 TCYTTEDAVQTKGI
+455 TCYTTTSAAETAGI
-469 AKCTWASHAAGSSVT
+469 AGCTWASHAAGSSVT
-484 FTGGT
+484 LTGGT

-587 SCTKTVSSSKNYK
+587 ACTTAVSSAKNYK

-608 SSTQIVLSYNGKAY
+608 SATQIVLSYNGKAY
-622 MDKDGKNV
+622 MDASGKNV
-630 VFVNKASKDAFKES
+630 IFVSKASKDAFKENY
-644 HDLYT
+644 DLYT

-730 TIDTK
+730 TTDTK
-735 KSFTGSFRVHKE
+735 KSFTGNFRVHKE

-954 VTGNGAACDNNNLVG
+954 VTGNGAACNNNNLVG

-1017 AATANARGFSV
+1017 EATANARGFST
-1028 AAPAYLECTSSHT
+1028 AAPVYLECTSSHT

-1081 TTTGNGVETT
+1081 TTTRNGVETT
-1091 DAANYLCTFRTDT
+1091 DVANYLCTFRTDT
-1104 AGNGYVIDTNSSRNL
+1104 AGNGYVIDTNKSRNL
-1119 EVSDQ
+1119 ELADQ
-1124 LNGNYYKLVGVPLN
+1124 SNGNYYKLVGVPLN
-1138 TWVYIKET
+1138 TWVCIKET
-1146 KSSAGCDLDS
+1146 KNSTGCELDTKV
-1156 NAYYL
+1156 YYL
-1161 HFTADNMEQTV
+1161 YYTEDNMQQTV
-1172 TSTEPLKNDPLEI
+1172 TSTEPLKNDPLRI
-1185 YLEKKDSTSG
+1185 TITKKDSTSG
-1195 DATGSASLAGAEF
+1195 SNAGATSLAGAEF

-1238 VYRTDES
+1238 VYRTDEN
-1245 GAIRTKY
+1245 GELHTVEPDKY
-1252 PDQYLI
+1252 L
-1258 VNRSDALYKNKDGVS
+1258 VKDASSELFYDDGYAV
-1273 IIPLGAITIEETKAP
+1273 IPLGAITIEETKAP
-1288 AGYTLAGRFFK
+1288 EGYTLAGSFYK
-1299 DTKTGECI
+1299 KSLGGEVA
-1307 SNDDGVIFVAI
+1307 SNEDGVIFVAV
-1318 KDAHSLSSYLG
+1318 KDAHSLSNYFG
-1329 DNAIIKEEVSLRGD
+1329 ENAIIKEEKVLRAD
-1343 IKFKKVAL
+1343 LKFKKIAL
-1351 DTDKPLSGIAFR
+1351 DTNEPLSGIAFR

-1422 LGALPYDVYE
+1422 LGALPFDTYE
-1432 IEELATDVNKDY
+1432 ITEIATDTNTEY

-1472 TNVPEPWI
+1472 TNIPEPYI
-1480 GTRALG
+1480 ETRALG
-1486 VKTQDNIIPANEK
+1486 VKTQDNVIPANEK
-1499 VDVEDVTNY
+1499 VDVDDISDY
-1508 YYLEAGKT
+1508 HFLEAGKT
-1516 FTVKGII
+1516 YTMKGVIK
-1523 MDPAT
+1523 DPETGKAY
-1528 KKPYVQPDGT
+1528 KQPDGT
-1538 YSMGHKTFTVSAA
+1538 YSLGHKVFTTDSDDTGYVSAEVR
-1551 DDSGYTCADVNIP
+1551 TPLVL
-1564 FVIDTTGL
+1564 DTTGL
-1572 DGKDVVVAEYVYEG
+1572 DGKNVVVAEYLFEG
-1586 EDNTDLTVNED
+1586 SDDTDLTINED
-1597 GSIDE
+1597 GTVDE
-1602 TGVYKTHTGKLV
+1602 TGVVKTHTGRLV
-1614 KHDDLTAKTQT
+1614 KHDDLTSKSQT
-1625 LSIPKIGTTALGVET
+1625 LSVPKITKISV
-1640 ETHYLH
+1640 
-1646 ASGIQKFKDIV
+1646 
-1657 NYENVLPGKT
+1657 
-1667 YDLLAVVMDKSNG
+1667 
-1680 KPLLDVD
+1680 
-1687 GKKVTATAS
+1687 KKVWNDADNADGIRPESIKVQLYKNGNTKVYDAVELSEKNNWS
-1696 YTPTEKNGSAEVMF
+1696 YTWEGLPTMENNEDIIYAVDEVEIPAGYEKEV
-1710 TCDVSKVD
+1710 T
-1718 FRDKAIVLF
+1718 
-1727 EDLYY
+1727 
-1732 NKIHLTAHAD
+1732 NKETKFI
-1742 ITDEGQTL
+1742 ITNTHV
-1750 YFPDVTSVLIDT
+1750 PDV
-1762 KTGSHKALYSKQM
+1762 
-1775 SFNDELNLT
+1775 
-1784 KLPVNEELTIKDVLM
+1784 
-1799 NTRTR
+1799 
-1804 KPVQMDGKEIT
+1804 
-1815 AEKKQTFESSTATVK
+1815 
-1830 LPFAFDG
+1830 
-1837 TKTDL
+1837 
-1842 MAEDGTLADIVAF
+1842 
-1855 VYVYDSKGNLIASEE
+1855 
-1870 DLTNKDQTITL
+1870 
-1881 YTEDTKISVEKVWD
+1881 TKISVEKVWD

-1994 DKYQKRPN
+1994 DKYQKRPD

>member
-1 MFKMKRQWRRII
+1 MFKMKRQWKRII

-109 EINEKKLSSL
+109 KINEKKLAYL
-119 ELPAGTYYYRMDET
+119 ELPEGTYYYQMAEK
-133 LYKSEKKVSDQ
+133 LYKSEKEPSDQ
-144 NICYD
+144 NVDYD

-232 AQVGNGYYARRIGS
+232 AQAGNGYYARRIGS

-274 AANYYTAGTKGDP
+274 AANYYTAGTNGDP

-369 NKTVTYTNGVET
+369 NKTVAYTNGAET

-401 KSLIAETGNGVYDFN
+401 KSLIAETGNGVYDFDYAFN
-416 YTFSSGKFTSKANA
+416 SGKFTSKTSA
-430 GLRRTNIYKVQTGA
+430 GFRRTNIYKVQTGA

-484 FTGGT
+484 LTGGT

-587 SCTKTVSSSKNYK
+587 ACTTSVSSAKNYK

-608 SSTQIVLSYNGKAY
+608 SATQIVLSYNGKAY
-622 MDKDGKNV
+622 MDAFGKNV
-630 VFVNKASKDAFKES
+630 IFVSKAAKDAFKES

-775 VTADAYT
+775 VTADAHT
-782 KKINGSDVAVQPA
+782 KKVNGSDVAVQPA
-795 NRLVLSYDGYSYMD
+795 NRLVLSYDGYPYMD

-825 YAGTY
+825 YASAY

-843 TKSVS
+843 TKSAS

-891 GFTQDIAYHKFTI
+891 GFTQDTAYHKFTI
-904 KVDADA
+904 KVDVDA
-910 SGNAGD
+910 SGNAVS
-916 RSITSDTTDDLVST
+916 RSIMSDTTDDLVST

-969 TYVHDGTKVVAHSLE
+969 TYVHDGTKVVAQADSIKLQ
-984 PYGKNTLK
+984 GVT
-992 ITIGTGSEAEY
+992 TGTGSEAEY

-1017 AATANARGFSV
+1017 AATANARGFST

-1104 AGNGYVIDTNSSRNL
+1104 AGNGYVIDTNKSRNL
-1119 EVSDQ
+1119 ELADQ
-1124 LNGNYYKLVGVPLN
+1124 SNGNYYKLVGVPLN
-1138 TWVYIKET
+1138 TWVCIKET
-1146 KSSAGCDLDS
+1146 KNSTGCELDTKV
-1156 NAYYL
+1156 YYL
-1161 HFTADNMEQTV
+1161 YYTEDNMQQTV
-1172 TSTEPLKNDPLEI
+1172 TSTEPLKNDPLRI
-1185 YLEKKDSTSG
+1185 TITKKDSTSG
-1195 DATGSASLAGAEF
+1195 SNAGATSLAGAEF

-1225 YAQVKGKAPTRTW
+1225 YAQVKGKAATRTW
-1238 VYRTDES
+1238 VYRTDEN
-1245 GAIRTKY
+1245 GELHTVEPDKY
-1252 PDQYLI
+1252 L
-1258 VNRSDALYKNKDGVS
+1258 VKDASSELFYDDGYAV
-1273 IIPLGAITIEETKAP
+1273 IPLGAITIEETKAP
-1288 AGYTLAGRFFK
+1288 EGYTLAGSFYK
-1299 DTKTGECI
+1299 KSLGGEVA
-1307 SNDDGVIFVAI
+1307 SNEDGVIFVAV
-1318 KDAHSLSSYLG
+1318 KDAHSLSNYFG
-1329 DNAIIKEEVSLRGD
+1329 ENAIIKEEKVLRAD
-1343 IKFKKVAL
+1343 LKFKKIAL
-1351 DTDKPLSGIAFR
+1351 DTNKPLSGIAFK

-1373 VVVTDENGM
+1373 VVVTDADGM
-1382 IDTSAIKHS
+1382 IDTSKIKHS

-1409 YGNDDGEKKIDDS
+1409 YGNDDGEKKIDDT
-1422 LGALPYDVYE
+1422 LGALPFDTYE
-1432 IEELATDVNKDY
+1432 ITEVSTDINEKY
-1444 RLITPIT
+1444 RLITPII
-1451 VDLTKE
+1451 VNLTDE
-1457 ADYTDG
+1457 SAYTDG
-1463 YQLYDLGTV
+1463 YLLYDLNTV
-1472 TNVPEPWI
+1472 TNIPEPYI
-1480 GTRALG
+1480 ETRALG
-1486 VKTQDNIIPANEK
+1486 VKTQDNVIPANEK
-1499 VDVEDVTNY
+1499 VDVDDISDY
-1508 YYLEAGKT
+1508 HFLEAGKT
-1516 FTVKGII
+1516 YTMKGVIK
-1523 MDPAT
+1523 DPETGKAY
-1528 KKPYVQPDGT
+1528 KQPDGT
-1538 YSMGHKTFTVSAA
+1538 YSLGHKVFTTDSDDTGYVSAEVR
-1551 DDSGYTCADVNIP
+1551 TPLVL
-1564 FVIDTTGL
+1564 DTTGL
-1572 DGKDVVVAEYVYEG
+1572 DGKNVVVAEYLFEG
-1586 EDNTDLTVNED
+1586 SDDTDLTINED
-1597 GSIDE
+1597 GTVDE
-1602 TGVYKTHTGKLV
+1602 TGVYQTHTGRLV
-1614 KHDDLTAKTQT
+1614 KHDDLTSKSQT
-1625 LSIPKIGTTALGVET
+1625 LSVPKI
-1640 ETHYLH
+1640 
-1646 ASGIQKFKDIV
+1646 
-1657 NYENVLPGKT
+1657 
-1667 YDLLAVVMDKSNG
+1667 
-1680 KPLLDVD
+1680 
-1687 GKKVTATAS
+1687 
-1696 YTPTEKNGSAEVMF
+1696 
-1710 TCDVSKVD
+1710 
-1718 FRDKAIVLF
+1718 
-1727 EDLYY
+1727 
-1732 NKIHLTAHAD
+1732 
-1742 ITDEGQTL
+1742 
-1750 YFPDVTSVLIDT
+1750 
-1762 KTGSHKALYSKQM
+1762 
-1775 SFNDELNLT
+1775 
-1784 KLPVNEELTIKDVLM
+1784 
-1799 NTRTR
+1799 
-1804 KPVQMDGKEIT
+1804 
-1815 AEKKQTFESSTATVK
+1815 
-1830 LPFAFDG
+1830 
-1837 TKTDL
+1837 
-1842 MAEDGTLADIVAF
+1842 
-1855 VYVYDSKGNLIASEE
+1855 
-1870 DLTNKDQTITL
+1870 
-1881 YTEDTKISVEKVWD
+1881 TKISVKKVWND
-1895 DNNDQDG
+1895 ADNADG
-1902 IRPTTI
+1902 IRPESI
-1908 KVQLYADGK
+1908 KVQLYKNGNTKVYDA
-1917 ASGRT
+1917 
-1922 VELSENN
+1922 VELSEKN
-1929 NWKYTWNN
+1929 NWSYTWEELPTMENN
-1937 LSKQK
+1937 
-1942 AGEDIVY
+1942 EDIIY
-1949 TVDEVEIPDGYIKT
+1949 TVDEVEIPAGYEKE
-1963 VTSKG
+1963 VTNKE
-1968 TAFTIT
+1968 TKFIIT
-1974 NTHTPE
+1974 NTHVPDVTKISVNKVWDDNDDQDSIRPE
-1980 TTAVKV
+1980 TVKVQLYRDGVDPVGNPILLSENNNWTYTWESLPKMDDGKLISYTVDEIEIPDGYSKSVTKDGTKFIIKNIHKPGTTLVKV
-1986 TKIWKDSN
+1986 TKVWADNN
-1994 DKYQKRPN
+1994 DKYQTRPKT
-2002 SIEVQLYKSV
+2002 IEVQLYKSV

>member
-1 MFKMKRQWRRII
+1 MFKMKRQWKRII

-232 AQVGNGYYARRIGS
+232 AQAGNGYYARRIGS

-274 AANYYTAGTKGDP
+274 AANYYTAGTNGDP

-401 KSLIAETGNGVYDFN
+401 KSLVAETGNGVYDFN

-455 TCYTTEDAVQTKGI
+455 TCYTTTSAAETAGI
-469 AKCTWASHAAGSSVT
+469 AGCTWASHAAGSSVT
-484 FTGGT
+484 LTGGT

-587 SCTKTVSSSKNYK
+587 ACTTAVSSAKNYK

-608 SSTQIVLSYNGKAY
+608 SATQIVLSYNGKAY
-622 MDKDGKNV
+622 MDASGKNV
-630 VFVNKASKDAFKES
+630 IFVSKASKDAFKENY
-644 HDLYT
+644 DLYT

-730 TIDTK
+730 TTDTK

-954 VTGNGAACDNNNLVG
+954 VTGNGAACNNNNLVG

-1017 AATANARGFSV
+1017 EATANARGFST
-1028 AAPAYLECTSSHT
+1028 AAPVYLECTSSHT

-1081 TTTGNGVETT
+1081 TTTRNGVETT
-1091 DAANYLCTFRTDT
+1091 DVANYLCTFRTDT
-1104 AGNGYVIDTNSSRNL
+1104 AGNGYVIDTNKSRNL
-1119 EVSDQ
+1119 ELADQ
-1124 LNGNYYKLVGVPLN
+1124 SNGNYYKLVGVPLN
-1138 TWVYIKET
+1138 TWVCIKET
-1146 KSSAGCDLDS
+1146 KNSTGCELDTKV
-1156 NAYYL
+1156 YYL
-1161 HFTADNMEQTV
+1161 YYTEDNMQQTV
-1172 TSTEPLKNDPLEI
+1172 TSTEPLKNDPLRI
-1185 YLEKKDSTSG
+1185 TITKKDSTSG
-1195 DATGSASLAGAEF
+1195 SNAGATSLAGAEF

-1238 VYRTDES
+1238 VYRTDEN
-1245 GAIRTKY
+1245 GELHTVEPDKY
-1252 PDQYLI
+1252 L
-1258 VNRSDALYKNKDGVS
+1258 VKDASSELFYDDGYAV
-1273 IIPLGAITIEETKAP
+1273 IPLGAITIEETKAP
-1288 AGYTLAGRFFK
+1288 EGYTLAGSFYK
-1299 DTKTGECI
+1299 KSLGGEVA
-1307 SNDDGVIFVAI
+1307 SNEDGVIFVAV
-1318 KDAHSLSSYLG
+1318 KDAHSLSNYFG
-1329 DNAIIKEEVSLRGD
+1329 ENAIIKEEKVLRAD
-1343 IKFKKVAL
+1343 LKFKKIAL
-1351 DTDKPLSGIAFR
+1351 DTNEPLSGIAFR

-1422 LGALPYDVYE
+1422 LGALPFDTYE
-1432 IEELATDVNKDY
+1432 ITEIATDTNTEY

-1472 TNVPEPWI
+1472 TNIPEPYI

-1499 VDVEDVTNY
+1499 VDVEDISDY
-1508 YYLEAGKT
+1508 HFLEAGKT
-1516 FTVKGII
+1516 YTMKGVIK
-1523 MDPAT
+1523 DPETGKAY
-1528 KKPYVQPDGT
+1528 KQPDGT
-1538 YSMGHKTFTVSAA
+1538 YSLGHKVFTTDSDDTGYVSAEVR
-1551 DDSGYTCADVNIP
+1551 TPLVL
-1564 FVIDTTGL
+1564 DTTGL
-1572 DGKDVVVAEYVYEG
+1572 DGKNVVVAEYLFEG
-1586 EDNTDLTVNED
+1586 SDDTDLTINED
-1597 GSIDE
+1597 GTVDE
-1602 TGVYKTHTGKLV
+1602 TGVYQTHTGRLV
-1614 KHDDLTAKTQT
+1614 KHDDLTSKSQT
-1625 LSIPKIGTTALGVET
+1625 LSVPKITKISV
-1640 ETHYLH
+1640 
-1646 ASGIQKFKDIV
+1646 
-1657 NYENVLPGKT
+1657 
-1667 YDLLAVVMDKSNG
+1667 
-1680 KPLLDVD
+1680 
-1687 GKKVTATAS
+1687 KKVWNDADNADGIRPESIKVQLYKNGNTKVYDAVELSEKNNWS
-1696 YTPTEKNGSAEVMF
+1696 YTWEGLPTMENNEDIIYAVDEVEIPAGYEKEV
-1710 TCDVSKVD
+1710 T
-1718 FRDKAIVLF
+1718 
-1727 EDLYY
+1727 
-1732 NKIHLTAHAD
+1732 NKETKFI
-1742 ITDEGQTL
+1742 ITNTHV
-1750 YFPDVTSVLIDT
+1750 PDV
-1762 KTGSHKALYSKQM
+1762 
-1775 SFNDELNLT
+1775 
-1784 KLPVNEELTIKDVLM
+1784 
-1799 NTRTR
+1799 
-1804 KPVQMDGKEIT
+1804 
-1815 AEKKQTFESSTATVK
+1815 
-1830 LPFAFDG
+1830 
-1837 TKTDL
+1837 
-1842 MAEDGTLADIVAF
+1842 
-1855 VYVYDSKGNLIASEE
+1855 
-1870 DLTNKDQTITL
+1870 
-1881 YTEDTKISVEKVWD
+1881 TKISVEKVWD

-1994 DKYQKRPN
+1994 DKYQKRPD

>member
-1 MFKMKRQWRRII
+1 
-13 STIMA
+13 
-18 ALMVVT
+18 
-24 VIPSS
+24 
-29 FGSSSAAEIATPG
+29 
-42 DADQTGYV
+42 
-50 KIEAKLPESDKKG
+50 
-63 EDVTG
+63 
-68 IVYEVYK
+68 
-75 DASCKDEVGA
+75 
-85 FVLSCD
+85 
-91 GKAYS
+91 
-96 NKDNEPVVYADQE
+96 
-109 EINEKKLSSL
+109 
-119 ELPAGTYYYRMDET
+119 
-133 LYKSEKKVSDQ
+133 
-144 NICYD
+144 
-149 DQIYTFSL
+149 
-157 TAKATKKKAVVLKPE
+157 
-172 ITFIEQ
+172 
-178 TATPSDAEE
+178 
-187 ASTSDDGFTVVA
+187 
-199 GSTES
+199 
-204 TETAT
+204 
-209 PSDANEI
+209 
-216 HFLSPF
+216 
-222 ALLRTFAARV
+222 
-232 AQVGNGYYARRIGS
+232 
-246 SYITPQMRLQDSDG
+246 
-260 KDMFSVYCGDHNKD
+260 
-274 AANYYTAGTKGDP
+274 
-287 VTLHTYG
+287 
-294 ASSGSPLSALGNNN
+294 
-308 VVKTLYYGYKNG
+308 
-320 NRFEEMRK
+320 
-328 NLDYYR
+328 
-334 HGTANGNTV
+334 
-343 VFDVTDKPM
+343 
-352 PTNKYNADIQV
+352 
-363 GTVSLT
+363 
-369 NKTVTYTNGVET
+369 
-381 TKEIGP
+381 
-387 SGDDY
+387 
-392 RYKHTYTIS
+392 
-401 KSLIAETGNGVYDFN
+401 
-416 YTFSSGKFTSKANA
+416 
-430 GLRRTNIYKVQTGA
+430 
-444 NSYTFKVPTSV
+444 
-455 TCYTTEDAVQTKGI
+455 
-469 AKCTWASHAAGSSVT
+469 
-484 FTGGT
+484 
-489 YFMFVAKKTYAGT
+489 MFVAKIGYSGI
-502 SSINA
+502 SSIDAN
-507 TASKD
+507 ASKD
-512 GFVAYWAVPDNS
+512 GFVAYFIEPS
-524 SIQNLFGAELYE
+524 SSVFQNFYAGELYN
-536 YALDI
+536 YSVSFDI
-541 DIDWEK
+541 NWEMDEGSAK
-547 EEQPSTGRFELTKEP
+547 LELSKIA
-562 ADGTDNWNYKV
+562 ADGSTSWNYNV
-573 YNMAGIRYVIYSDK
+573 YNMAGIRYEIYDAAGNK
-587 SCTKTVSSSKNYK
+587 ATSSAHK
-600 RSDGVPVG
+600 RSDGITVVAA
-608 SSTQIVLSYNGKAY
+608 TQIVLSYNGKAY
-622 MDKDGKNV
+622 MDEDGKNII
-630 VFVNKASKDAFKES
+630 FVSPSAKAAYKKS

-649 YRWYKDDLESGK
+649 FRWYRDDILTDTKFS
-661 SYTYYYKEAGTLAG
+661 YKEAATTT
-675 GSGNSYY
+675 GNATGKASYY
-682 YDNGTAETKALITK
+682 YDDGTAATKALIAK
-696 HKGQNISVTNF
+696 LAGKNISVTGF
-707 ELNTNVKSF
+707 EQDTVSHDF
-716 TFKAGD
+716 TF
-722 SISVVSEK
+722 SNSSTVSNVVIK
-730 TIDTK
+730 TSDK
-735 KSFTGSFRVHKE
+735 RSPFWGSFKLTKVSASTAA
-747 YQTEI
+747 QDTD
-752 AGNSY
+752 Y

-766 IYASEGGST
+766 IYADDKNGSST
-775 VTADAYT
+775 VTASNHT
-782 KKINGSDVAVQPA
+782 RSDGITVAPS
-795 NRLVLSYDGYSYMD
+795 NRVVLSYDGAAYMD
-809 ANGRNV
+809 TNGKNV
-815 VFVNAAAKND
+815 VFVNAKAKASYKNI
-825 YAGTY
+825 Y
-830 GSTPGY
+830 GSPY
-836 WWYKTGL
+836 YYRWYKHGL
-843 TKSVS
+843 YEDTT
-848 YYYHESE
+848 YYYKESA
-855 HLLGINDQS
+855 HLLDSTDNTV
-864 GAAYYYNPGGKYTK
+864 AYYYNDASGSFTAA
-878 EINAIAGKSVEVT
+878 INKISGQNVEVT
-891 GFTQDIAYHKFTI
+891 GFLQDTEYHDFTI
-904 KVDADA
+904 PVGA
-910 SGNAGD
+910 SVEKN
-916 RSITSDTTDDLVST
+916 IEETTSDDIDTA
-930 KSKATKSYSGS
+930 KAMATKSYAGNASE
-941 AAALK
+941 LK
-946 GVQFKLYK
+946 GVKFNLYK
-954 VTGNGAACDNNNLVG
+954 VSGNGTSYGNGTLVG
-969 TYVHDGTKVVAHSLE
+969 TFIHNGTSVVPDPTSIEGL
-984 PYGKNTLK
+984 GVTV
-992 ITIGTGSEAEY
+992 GTGSNAAY
-1003 FKNLP
+1003 FTNLP
-1008 FGWYCLVED
+1008 YGWYCLVED
-1017 AATANARGFSV
+1017 AATAQERGFSV
-1028 AAPAYLECTSSHT
+1028 ADPVYLEATTSNKT
-1041 SLNFQMSDV
+1041 LNFKMSDI

-1057 KKLANTPINKL
+1057 KQFDKTPMNKL

-1081 TTTGNGVETT
+1081 ITSGNGVESTSDYICTFTT
-1091 DAANYLCTFRTDT
+1091 DKD
-1104 AGNGYVIDTNSSRNL
+1104 GNGYVSDYNKNKYYALTDTD
-1119 EVSDQ
+1119 VQ
-1124 LNGNYYKLVGVPLN
+1124 NGRAYKLVGLPIGS
-1138 TWVYIKET
+1138 WVYIKET

-1172 TSTEPLKNDPLEI
+1172 TSTEPLKNDPINIQIQKE
-1185 YLEKKDSTSG
+1185 DSTSG
-1195 DATGSASLAGAEF
+1195 SASGAASLAGAEF
-1208 TIKYYD
+1208 TVKYYD
-1214 VPVTGAGAVTS
+1214 VDVSGSINKDAVYQKIKTM
-1225 YAQVKGKAPTRTW
+1225 QPTKTW
-1238 VYRTDES
+1238 VYKTDEN
-1245 GAIRTKY
+1245 GAVKMAEEA
-1252 PDQYLI
+1252 YLI
-1258 VNRSDALYKNKDGVS
+1258 KERSSELYYNKSGKP
-1273 IIPLGAITIEETKAP
+1273 IFPYGAITIEETKAP
-1288 AGYTLAGRFFK
+1288 AGYTR
-1299 DTKTGECI
+1299 TGAFVTTDGTEK
-1307 SNDDGVIFVAI
+1307 SNADGLIFVVINRDYTTAKFIGTNSLI
-1318 KDAHSLSSYLG
+1318 K
-1329 DNAIIKEEVSLRGD
+1329 KEVNLRGD

-1422 LGALPYDVYE
+1422 LGALPYDIYE
-1432 IEELATDVNKDY
+1432 IEELATDVNKEY
-1444 RLITPIT
+1444 RLISSVT
-1451 VDLTKE
+1451 VDLTEE
-1457 ADYTDG
+1457 ASYTDG
-1463 YQLYDLGTV
+1463 YLLYDLGTV

-1949 TVDEVEIPDGYIKT
+1949 TVDEVEVPDGYIKT

-1994 DKYQKRPN
+1994 DKYQKRPD

>member
-1 MFKMKRQWRRII
+1 MSKMKRQWKRII

-18 ALMVVT
+18 VLMVIT
-24 VIPSS
+24 VIPNSLS
-29 FGSSSAAEIATPG
+29 SSSAAETATPG
-42 DADQTGYV
+42 DADQAGYV
-50 KIEAKLPESDKKG
+50 RIEAKLPESGKKG
-63 EDVTG
+63 ETDVSG
-68 IVYEVYK
+68 IVYNIYEDPECEK
-75 DASCKDEVGA
+75 PVGS
-85 FVLSCD
+85 FVLSTD
-91 GKAYS
+91 GKAYV
-96 NKDNEPVVYADQE
+96 KDNKPVIYE
-109 EINEKKLSSL
+109 EAEQINKKNLSSL
-119 ELPAGTYYYRMDET
+119 ELTVGTYYYRMDET

-144 NICYD
+144 GICYD

-172 ITFIEQ
+172 ITVIEQ
-178 TATPSDAEE
+178 AATPSDAEE
-187 ASTSDDGFTVVA
+187 PSTSDDGFTVVA

-222 ALLRTFAARV
+222 ALFRTFAARV
-232 AQVGNGYYARRIGS
+232 TQAGNGYYARRIGS

-274 AANYYTAGTKGDP
+274 AANYYTAGTNGDP

-369 NKTVTYTNGVET
+369 NKTVAYTNGAET

-401 KSLIAETGNGVYDFN
+401 KSLIAETGNGVYDFDYAFN
-416 YTFSSGKFTSKANA
+416 SGKFTSKTSA
-430 GLRRTNIYKVQTGA
+430 GFRRTNIYKVQTGA
-444 NSYTFKVPTSV
+444 NSYIFKVPTSV

-484 FTGGT
+484 LTGGT

-587 SCTKTVSSSKNYK
+587 ACTTSVSSAKNYK

-622 MDKDGKNV
+622 MDASGKNV
-630 VFVNKASKDAFKES
+630 IFVSKAAKDAFKEKN
-644 HDLYT
+644 DLYT

-682 YDNGTAETKALITK
+682 YDNGTAETKALINK
-696 HKGQNISVTNF
+696 HSGKNISVTNF

-730 TIDTK
+730 TTDTK

-752 AGNSY
+752 SGNSY
-757 YNMAGIKYG
+757 YNMTGIKYG

-825 YAGTY
+825 YASVY

-836 WWYKTGL
+836 WWYKSGL

-848 YYYHESE
+848 YYYHESA
-855 HLLGINDQS
+855 HLLGTDEQS
-864 GAAYYYNPGGKYTK
+864 GAAYYYNPGGKYTN

-891 GFTQDIAYHKFTI
+891 GFTQDTAYHKFTI

-1017 AATANARGFSV
+1017 EATATARGFSV
-1028 AAPAYLECTSSHT
+1028 AAPVYLECTSSHT
-1041 SLNFQMSDV
+1041 TLNFKMSDV

-1104 AGNGYVIDTNSSRNL
+1104 AGNGYVIDTNKSRNL
-1119 EVSDQ
+1119 ELADQ
-1124 LNGNYYKLVGVPLN
+1124 SNGNYYKLVGVPLN
-1138 TWVYIKET
+1138 TWVCIKET
-1146 KSSAGCDLDS
+1146 KNSTGCELDTKV
-1156 NAYYL
+1156 YYL
-1161 HFTADNMEQTV
+1161 YYTEDNMQQTV
-1172 TSTEPLKNDPLEI
+1172 TSTEPLKNDPLRI
-1185 YLEKKDSTSG
+1185 TITKKDSTSG
-1195 DATGSASLAGAEF
+1195 SNAGATSLAGAEF

-1214 VPVTGAGAVTS
+1214 VPVTGASAVTS

-1238 VYRTDES
+1238 VYRTDEN
-1245 GAIRTKY
+1245 GELHTVEPDKY
-1252 PDQYLI
+1252 L
-1258 VNRSDALYKNKDGVS
+1258 VKDASSELFYDDGYAV
-1273 IIPLGAITIEETKAP
+1273 IPLGAITIEETKAP
-1288 AGYTLAGRFFK
+1288 EGYTLAGSFYK
-1299 DTKTGECI
+1299 KSLGGEVA
-1307 SNDDGVIFVAI
+1307 SNEDGVIFVAV
-1318 KDAHSLSSYLG
+1318 KDAHSLSNYFG
-1329 DNAIIKEEVSLRGD
+1329 ENAIIKEEKVLRAD
-1343 IKFKKVAL
+1343 LKFKKIAL
-1351 DTDKPLSGIAFR
+1351 DTNEPLSGIAFR

-1373 VVVTDENGM
+1373 VVVTDDDGM

-1432 IEELATDVNKDY
+1432 IEELATDVNKKY
-1444 RLITPIT
+1444 RLISSVT
-1451 VDLTKE
+1451 VDLTEE
-1457 ADYTDG
+1457 ASYTDG
-1463 YQLYDLGTV
+1463 YLLYDLGTV

-1486 VKTQDNIIPANEK
+1486 VKTQDNVIPANEK
-1499 VDVEDVTNY
+1499 VDVDDISDY
-1508 YYLEAGKT
+1508 HFLEAGKT
-1516 FTVKGII
+1516 YTMKGVIK
-1523 MDPAT
+1523 DPETGKAY
-1528 KKPYVQPDGT
+1528 KQPDGT
-1538 YSMGHKTFTVSAA
+1538 YSLGHKVFTTDSDDTGYVSAEVR
-1551 DDSGYTCADVNIP
+1551 TPLVL
-1564 FVIDTTGL
+1564 DTTGL
-1572 DGKDVVVAEYVYEG
+1572 DGKNVVVAEYLFEG
-1586 EDNTDLTVNED
+1586 SDDTDLTINED
-1597 GSIDE
+1597 GTVDE
-1602 TGVYKTHTGKLV
+1602 TGVYQTHTGRLV
-1614 KHDDLTAKTQT
+1614 KHDDLTSKSQT
-1625 LSIPKIGTTALGVET
+1625 LSVPKIWTTALGIDT
-1640 ETHYLH
+1640 GTHYLL
-1646 ASGIQKFKDIV
+1646 ASGIMRFFDKV
-1657 NYENVLPGKT
+1657 HYENVKPGLT
-1667 YDLLAVVMDKSNG
+1667 YPLTADVMNEETG
-1680 KPLLDVD
+1680 EPLLDAD
-1687 GKKVTATAS
+1687 GNKVTATAEF
-1696 YTPTEKNGSAEVMF
+1696 TPTEANGIAYVYF
-1710 TCDVSKVD
+1710 TCDASKVD
-1718 FRDKAIVLF
+1718 FRDKATVIYEELS
-1727 EDLYY
+1727 Y
-1732 NKIHLTAHAD
+1732 NKI
-1742 ITDEGQTL
+1742 TL
-1750 YFPDVTSVLIDT
+1750 AVHKDLSDKNQQLFFPAVTSTLLNT
-1762 KTGSHKALYSKQM
+1762 KTGEHKALYSKDM
-1775 SFNDELNLT
+1775 DFTDTLNLSKIPT
-1784 KLPVNEELTIKDVLM
+1784 GEELMIKEVLV
-1799 NTRTR
+1799 NART
-1804 KPVQMDGKEIT
+1804 KEPLKVDGKEIT
-1815 AEKKQTFESSTATVK
+1815 SVKKQTFDNSKASIK
-1830 LPFAFDG
+1830 MPFAFDA

-1842 MAEDGTLADIVAF
+1842 LAKDGTLADVVAY

-1870 DLTNKDQTITL
+1870 DLTNTDQTITL

-1895 DNNDQDG
+1895 DNNDQDC

-1929 NWKYTWNN
+1929 DWKYTWKD
-1937 LSKQK
+1937 LDKQK
-1942 AGEDIVY
+1942 NGEDIVY
-1949 TVDEVEIPDGYIKT
+1949 TVDEIEIPDGYTKT
-1963 VTSKG
+1963 VTNKG
-1968 TAFTIT
+1968 AAFTIT
-1974 NTHTPE
+1974 NTHKPG
-1980 TTAVKV
+1980 TTEVKV
-1986 TKIWKDSN
+1986 TKVWKDNN
-1994 DKYQKRPN
+1994 DKYQKRPG

-2067 NDGKVVSFVI
+2067 NDDKVVSFVI

>member
-1 MFKMKRQWRRII
+1 MFKMKRQWKRII

-96 NKDNEPVVYADQE
+96 NKADEPVVYADQE
-109 EINEKKLSSL
+109 KINEKKLAYL
-119 ELPAGTYYYRMDET
+119 ELLEGTYYYQMAEK
-133 LYKSEKKVSDQ
+133 LYKSEKEPSDQ
-144 NICYD
+144 NVAYD

-172 ITFIEQ
+172 LTTEQQ
-178 TATPSDAEE
+178 TATPTDA
-187 ASTSDDGFTVVA
+187 APTTSDGFTVIA
-199 GSTES
+199 GT
-204 TETAT
+204 TETEIAT
-209 PSDANEI
+209 PADGEPSRQSIIEPVA
-216 HFLSPF
+216 F
-222 ALLRTFAARV
+222 ARMMMVPILRAASSS
-232 AQVGNGYYARRIGS
+232 YYARRTTS
-246 SYITPQMRLQDSDG
+246 SYMSPKMYLQDQNYTDLYSI
-260 KDMFSVYCGDHNKD
+260 YCGDHDKA
-274 AANYYTAGTKGDP
+274 AANYHEPGTKGDP

-294 ASSGSPLSALGNNN
+294 ASSGSPLSSLGNDN
-308 VVKTLYYGYKNG
+308 VVKSLYYGYKNSKAW
-320 NRFEEMRK
+320 NEIRR

-334 HGTANGNTV
+334 HGTANGNPSAA
-343 VFDVTDKPM
+343 FDVTNEYN
-352 PTNKYNADIQV
+352 PTNKYNAEIKI
-363 GTVSLT
+363 GTVSLA
-369 NKTVTYTNGVET
+369 NKTVNNVSAGTV
-381 TKEIGP
+381 TKKNIAP
-387 SGDDY
+387 SGEK
-392 RYKHTYTIS
+392 RYLYSYEVS
-401 KSLIAETGNGVYDFN
+401 KNLSAKGSNANIYKLDESFYKGTGHKL
-416 YTFSSGKFTSKANA
+416 T
-430 GLRRTNIYKVQTGA
+430 GLTASESYKRSNIYKVESLA
-444 NSYTFKVPTSV
+444 NSYTITVPKNV
-455 TCYTTEDAVQTKGI
+455 ICYTTTGKAEKGI
-469 AKCTWASHAAGSSVT
+469 NTCTWTKHAAGAGVT
-484 FTGGT
+484 LSGGT
-489 YFMFVAKKTYAGT
+489 YFMFVAKIGYSGI
-502 SSINA
+502 SSIDAN
-507 TASKD
+507 ASKD
-512 GFVAYWAVPDNS
+512 GFVAYFIEPS
-524 SIQNLFGAELYE
+524 SSVFQNFYAGELYN
-536 YALDI
+536 YSVSFDI
-541 DIDWEK
+541 NWEMDEGSAK
-547 EEQPSTGRFELTKEP
+547 LELSKIA
-562 ADGTDNWNYKV
+562 ADGSTSWNYNV
-573 YNMAGIRYVIYSDK
+573 YNMAGIRYEIYDAAGNK
-587 SCTKTVSSSKNYK
+587 ATSSAHK
-600 RSDGVPVG
+600 RSDGITVAAA
-608 SSTQIVLSYNGKAY
+608 TQIVLSYNGKAY
-622 MDKDGKNV
+622 MDEDGKNII
-630 VFVNKASKDAFKES
+630 FVSPSAKAVYKKS

-649 YRWYKDDLESGK
+649 FRWYRDDILTDTKFS
-661 SYTYYYKEAGTLAG
+661 YKEAATTT
-675 GSGNSYY
+675 GNTTGKASYY
-682 YDNGTAETKALITK
+682 YDDGTAATKALIAK
-696 HKGQNISVTNF
+696 LAGKNISITGF
-707 ELNTNVKSF
+707 EQDTVSHDF
-716 TFKAGD
+716 TF
-722 SISVVSEK
+722 SNSSTVSNVVIK
-730 TIDTK
+730 TSDK
-735 KSFTGSFRVHKE
+735 RSPFWGSFKLTKVSASTAA
-747 YQTEI
+747 QDTD
-752 AGNSY
+752 Y

-766 IYASEGGST
+766 IYADDKNGSST
-775 VTADAYT
+775 VTASSHT
-782 KKINGSDVAVQPA
+782 RSDGITVAPS
-795 NRLVLSYDGYSYMD
+795 NRVVLSYDGAAYMD
-809 ANGRNV
+809 TNGKNV
-815 VFVNAAAKND
+815 VFVNTKAKASYKN
-825 YAGTY
+825 TY
-830 GSTPGY
+830 GSPY
-836 WWYKTGL
+836 YYRWYKHGL
-843 TKSVS
+843 YEDTT
-848 YYYHESE
+848 YYYKESA
-855 HLLGINDQS
+855 HLLDSTDNTV
-864 GAAYYYNPGGKYTK
+864 AYYYNDASGSFTAA
-878 EINAIAGKSVEVT
+878 INKISGQNVEVT
-891 GFTQDIAYHKFTI
+891 GFLQDTEYHDFTI
-904 KVDADA
+904 SVGA
-910 SGNAGD
+910 SVEKN
-916 RSITSDTTDDLVST
+916 IEETTSDDIDTA
-930 KSKATKSYSGS
+930 KAMATKSYAGNASE
-941 AAALK
+941 LK
-946 GVQFKLYK
+946 GIEFNLYK
-954 VTGNGAACDNNNLVG
+954 VSGNNDTYVDANLVG
-969 TYVHDGTKVVAHSLE
+969 TFVHNGTSLE
-984 PYGKNTLK
+984 PDADSIKSKYKKLGVAV
-992 ITIGTGSEAEY
+992 GTGSNAAY
-1003 FKNLP
+1003 FTNLP
-1008 FGWYCLVED
+1008 YGWYCLVED
-1017 AATANARGFSV
+1017 AATAQERGFSV
-1028 AAPAYLECTSSHT
+1028 ADPVYLEATSSNKT
-1041 SLNFQMSDV
+1041 LNFKMSDI

-1057 KKLANTPINKL
+1057 KQFDKTPMNKL

-1081 TTTGNGVETT
+1081 ITSGNGVESTSDYICTFTT
-1091 DAANYLCTFRTDT
+1091 DKD
-1104 AGNGYVIDTNSSRNL
+1104 GNGYV
-1119 EVSDQ
+1119 SDYNKNKYYALANTDAQ
-1124 LNGNYYKLVGVPLN
+1124 NGRAYKLVGLPIN
-1138 TWVYIKET
+1138 SWVYIKET

-1172 TSTEPLKNDPLEI
+1172 TSTEPLKNDPINIQIQKE
-1185 YLEKKDSTSG
+1185 DSTSG
-1195 DATGSASLAGAEF
+1195 SASGAASLAGAEF
-1208 TIKYYD
+1208 TVKYYD
-1214 VPVTGAGAVTS
+1214 VDVSGSINKDAVYQKIKTM
-1225 YAQVKGKAPTRTW
+1225 QPTKTW
-1238 VYRTDES
+1238 VYKTDEN
-1245 GAIRTKY
+1245 GAVKMAEEA
-1252 PDQYLI
+1252 YLI
-1258 VNRSDALYKNKDGVS
+1258 KERSSELYYNKSGKP
-1273 IIPLGAITIEETKAP
+1273 IFPYGAITIEETKAP
-1288 AGYTLAGRFFK
+1288 AGYTR
-1299 DTKTGECI
+1299 TGAFVTTDGTEK
-1307 SNDDGVIFVAI
+1307 SNADGLIFVVINRDYTTAKFIGTNSLI
-1318 KDAHSLSSYLG
+1318 K
-1329 DNAIIKEEVSLRGD
+1329 KEVNLRGD

-1422 LGALPYDVYE
+1422 LGALPYDIYE
-1432 IEELATDVNKDY
+1432 IEELATDVNKKY
-1444 RLITPIT
+1444 RLISSVT
-1451 VDLTKE
+1451 VDLTEE
-1457 ADYTDG
+1457 ASYTDG
-1463 YQLYDLGTV
+1463 YLLYDLGTV

-1480 GTRALG
+1480 GTRVLG

-1499 VDVEDVTNY
+1499 VDVEDITSY

-1538 YSMGHKTFTVSAA
+1538 YSMGHKTFTVSVA

-1657 NYENVLPGKT
+1657 DYENVLPGKT
-1667 YDLLAVVMDKSNG
+1667 YDLLAVVMDKSTG

-1696 YTPTEKNGSAEVMF
+1696 YSPTEKNGSAEVIF
-1710 TCDVSKVD
+1710 TCDTSKVN

-1762 KTGSHKALYSKQM
+1762 KTGSHKALYGKQM

-1815 AEKKQTFESSTATVK
+1815 AEKKQTFESSTATVR

-1870 DLTNKDQTITL
+1870 DLTNTDQTITL

-1908 KVQLYADGK
+1908 KVQLYADEK

-1922 VELSENN
+1922 IELSENN
-1929 NWKYTWNN
+1929 NWKYTWKD
-1937 LSKQK
+1937 LDKQK
-1942 AGEDIVY
+1942 DGEDIVY
-1949 TVDEVEIPDGYIKT
+1949 TVDEVEVPDGYIKT

-1994 DKYQKRPN
+1994 DKYQKRPG

-2090 FKLIPVAFLMAAAF
+2090 FKLIPVAVLMAAAF
-2104 ITGAFVIWR
+2104 VTGVFVWR
-2113 KKRRK
+2113 KKRKK

>member
-1 MFKMKRQWRRII
+1 MFKLKRQWKRII

-75 DASCKDEVGA
+75 DASCKDEVGT

-232 AQVGNGYYARRIGS
+232 AQAGNGYYARRIGS

-260 KDMFSVYCGDHNKD
+260 KDMFSVYCGDHNKP

-369 NKTVTYTNGVET
+369 NKTVAYTNGAET

-484 FTGGT
+484 LTGGT

-562 ADGTDNWNYKV
+562 AGGTDNWNYKV

-696 HKGQNISVTNF
+696 HSGKNVSVTNF
-707 ELNTNVKSF
+707 ELNTNAKSF

-730 TIDTK
+730 TTDTK

-855 HLLGINDQS
+855 HLLGIDDQS
-864 GAAYYYNPGGKYTK
+864 KAAYYYNPGGKYTK

-891 GFTQDIAYHKFTI
+891 GFTQDTAYHKFTI

-910 SGNAGD
+910 SGNAVD
-916 RSITSDTTDDLVST
+916 RSITFDTTDDLVST
-930 KSKATKSYSGS
+930 KSKVTKSYSGS

-946 GVQFKLYK
+946 GLEFRLYK
-954 VTGNGAACDNNNLVG
+954 VNGKGAACVDGNLVG
-969 TYVHDGTKVVAHSLE
+969 TYVHDGTKVVAHDVSGNIKGVE
-984 PYGKNTLK
+984 K
-992 ITIGTGSEAEY
+992 GTGSEAEY

-1017 AATANARGFSV
+1017 EATATARGFSV

-1041 SLNFQMSDV
+1041 TLNFKMSDV

-1068 CNYSLDGAEYKAY
+1068 CNYSLDGAEYEAY

-1091 DAANYLCTFRTDT
+1091 DAANYLCTFRTDA

-1138 TWVYIKET
+1138 TWVCIKET
-1146 KSSAGCDLDS
+1146 KNSTGCELDTKV
-1156 NAYYL
+1156 YYL
-1161 HFTADNMEQTV
+1161 YYTEDNMQQTV
-1172 TSTEPLKNDPLEI
+1172 TSTEPLKNDPLRI
-1185 YLEKKDSTSG
+1185 TITKKDSTSG
-1195 DATGSASLAGAEF
+1195 SNAGATSLAGAEF

-1238 VYRTDES
+1238 VYRTDEN
-1245 GAIRTKY
+1245 GELHTVEPDKY
-1252 PDQYLI
+1252 L
-1258 VNRSDALYKNKDGVS
+1258 VKDASSELFYDDGYAV
-1273 IIPLGAITIEETKAP
+1273 IPLGAITIEETKAP
-1288 AGYTLAGRFFK
+1288 EGYTLAGSFYK
-1299 DTKTGECI
+1299 KSLGGEVA
-1307 SNDDGVIFVAI
+1307 SNEDGVIFVAV
-1318 KDAHSLSSYLG
+1318 KDAHSLSNYFG
-1329 DNAIIKEEVSLRGD
+1329 ENAIIKEEKVLRAD
-1343 IKFKKVAL
+1343 LKFKKIAL
-1351 DTDKPLSGIAFR
+1351 DTNEPLSGIAFK

-1382 IDTSAIKHS
+1382 IDTSKIKHS

-1432 IEELATDVNKDY
+1432 IEELATDVNKEY
-1444 RLITPIT
+1444 RLISSVT
-1451 VDLTKE
+1451 VDLTEE
-1457 ADYTDG
+1457 ASYTDG
-1463 YQLYDLGTV
+1463 YLLYDLGTV

-1480 GTRALG
+1480 CTRALG
-1486 VKTQDNIIPANEK
+1486 VKTQDNIIPVNEK
-1499 VDVEDVTNY
+1499 VDVEDISDY
-1508 YYLEAGKT
+1508 HFLEAGKT
-1516 FTVKGII
+1516 YTMKGVIK
-1523 MDPAT
+1523 DPETGKAY
-1528 KKPYVQPDGT
+1528 KQPDGT
-1538 YSMGHKTFTVSAA
+1538 YSLGHKVFTTDSDDTGYVSAEVR
-1551 DDSGYTCADVNIP
+1551 TPLVL
-1564 FVIDTTGL
+1564 DTTGL
-1572 DGKDVVVAEYVYEG
+1572 DGKNVVVAEYLFEG
-1586 EDNTDLTVNED
+1586 SDDTDLTINED
-1597 GSIDE
+1597 GTVDE
-1602 TGVYKTHTGKLV
+1602 TGVYQTHTGRLV
-1614 KHDDLTAKTQT
+1614 KHDDLTSKSQT
-1625 LSIPKIGTTALGVET
+1625 LSVPKITKISV
-1640 ETHYLH
+1640 
-1646 ASGIQKFKDIV
+1646 
-1657 NYENVLPGKT
+1657 
-1667 YDLLAVVMDKSNG
+1667 
-1680 KPLLDVD
+1680 
-1687 GKKVTATAS
+1687 KKVWNDADNADGIRPESIKVQLYKNGNTKVYDAVELSEKNNWS
-1696 YTPTEKNGSAEVMF
+1696 YTWEGLPTMENNEDIIYAVDEVEIPAGYEKEV
-1710 TCDVSKVD
+1710 T
-1718 FRDKAIVLF
+1718 
-1727 EDLYY
+1727 
-1732 NKIHLTAHAD
+1732 NKETKFI
-1742 ITDEGQTL
+1742 ITNTHV
-1750 YFPDVTSVLIDT
+1750 PDV
-1762 KTGSHKALYSKQM
+1762 
-1775 SFNDELNLT
+1775 
-1784 KLPVNEELTIKDVLM
+1784 
-1799 NTRTR
+1799 
-1804 KPVQMDGKEIT
+1804 
-1815 AEKKQTFESSTATVK
+1815 
-1830 LPFAFDG
+1830 
-1837 TKTDL
+1837 
-1842 MAEDGTLADIVAF
+1842 
-1855 VYVYDSKGNLIASEE
+1855 
-1870 DLTNKDQTITL
+1870 
-1881 YTEDTKISVEKVWD
+1881 TKISVEKVWD

-1929 NWKYTWNN
+1929 GWKYTWKD
-1937 LSKQK
+1937 LDKQK
-1942 AGEDIVY
+1942 DGEDIVY
-1949 TVDEVEIPDGYIKT
+1949 TVDEIEIPDGYTKT
-1963 VTSKG
+1963 VTNKG
-1968 TAFTIT
+1968 AVFTIT
-1974 NTHTPE
+1974 NTHKPG
-1980 TTAVKV
+1980 TTEVKV
-1986 TKIWKDSN
+1986 TKVWKDSN
-1994 DKYQKRPN
+1994 DKYQKRPG

>member
-1 MFKMKRQWRRII
+1 MFKMKRQWKRII

-68 IVYEVYK
+68 IVYEVYM
-75 DASCKDEVGA
+75 DASCKDEVGT

-119 ELPAGTYYYRMDET
+119 ELPAGTYYYRMDEM

-222 ALLRTFAARV
+222 ALFRTFAARV
-232 AQVGNGYYARRIGS
+232 AQAGNGYYARRIGS

-274 AANYYTAGTKGDP
+274 AANYYTAGTNGDP

-587 SCTKTVSSSKNYK
+587 ACTTSVSSAKNYK

-608 SSTQIVLSYNGKAY
+608 SATQIVLSYNGKAY
-622 MDKDGKNV
+622 MDAFGKNV
-630 VFVNKASKDAFKES
+630 IFVSKAAKDAFKES

-782 KKINGSDVAVQPA
+782 KKIDGSDVAVQPA

-825 YAGTY
+825 YASAY

-941 AAALK
+941 AAVLK

-969 TYVHDGTKVVAHSLE
+969 TYVHDGTKVVAQADSIKLQ
-984 PYGKNTLK
+984 GVT
-992 ITIGTGSEAEY
+992 TGTGSEAEY

-1017 AATANARGFSV
+1017 AATANARGFST

-1057 KKLANTPINKL
+1057 KKLANTPLNKL
-1068 CNYSLDGAEYKAY
+1068 CNYNLDGAEYKAY

-1104 AGNGYVIDTNSSRNL
+1104 AGNGYVIDTNKSRNL
-1119 EVSDQ
+1119 ELADQ
-1124 LNGNYYKLVGVPLN
+1124 SNGNYYKLVGVPLN
-1138 TWVYIKET
+1138 TWVCIKET
-1146 KSSAGCDLDS
+1146 KNSTGCELDTKV
-1156 NAYYL
+1156 YYL
-1161 HFTADNMEQTV
+1161 YYTEDNMQQTV
-1172 TSTEPLKNDPLEI
+1172 TSTEPLKNDPLRI
-1185 YLEKKDSTSG
+1185 TITKKDSTSG
-1195 DATGSASLAGAEF
+1195 SNAGATSLAGAEF

-1225 YAQVKGKAPTRTW
+1225 YAQVKGKAATRTW
-1238 VYRTDES
+1238 VYRTDEN
-1245 GAIRTKY
+1245 GELHTVEPDKY
-1252 PDQYLI
+1252 L
-1258 VNRSDALYKNKDGVS
+1258 VKDASSELFYDDGYAV
-1273 IIPLGAITIEETKAP
+1273 IPLGAITIEETKAP
-1288 AGYTLAGRFFK
+1288 EGYTLAGSFYK
-1299 DTKTGECI
+1299 KSLGGEVA
-1307 SNDDGVIFVAI
+1307 SNEDGVIFVAV
-1318 KDAHSLSSYLG
+1318 KDAHSLSNYFG
-1329 DNAIIKEEVSLRGD
+1329 ENAIIKEEKVLRAD
-1343 IKFKKVAL
+1343 LKFKKIAL
-1351 DTDKPLSGIAFR
+1351 DTNEPLSGIVFK

-1373 VVVTDENGM
+1373 VVVTDANGM
-1382 IDTSAIKHS
+1382 IDTSKIKHS

-1396 ADKDN
+1396 ADTDS
-1401 KTISGTWF
+1401 KTIGGTWF
-1409 YGNDDGEKKIDDS
+1409 YGNKDGNGTVDDT
-1422 LGALPYDVYE
+1422 LGALPFDTYE
-1432 IEELATDVNKDY
+1432 ITEIATDTNTEY

-1472 TNVPEPWI
+1472 TNIPEPYI

-1499 VDVEDVTNY
+1499 VDVEDISDY
-1508 YYLEAGKT
+1508 HFLEAGKT
-1516 FTVKGII
+1516 YTMKGVIK
-1523 MDPAT
+1523 DPETGKAY
-1528 KKPYVQPDGT
+1528 KQPDGT
-1538 YSMGHKTFTVSAA
+1538 YSLEHKVFTTDSDDTGYVSAEVR
-1551 DDSGYTCADVNIP
+1551 TPLVL
-1564 FVIDTTGL
+1564 DTTGL
-1572 DGKDVVVAEYVYEG
+1572 DGKNVVVAEYLFEG
-1586 EDNTDLTVNED
+1586 SDDTDLTINED
-1597 GSIDE
+1597 GTVDE
-1602 TGVYKTHTGKLV
+1602 TGVYQTHTGRLV
-1614 KHDDLTAKTQT
+1614 KHDDLTSKSQT
-1625 LSIPKIGTTALGVET
+1625 LSVPKITKISV
-1640 ETHYLH
+1640 
-1646 ASGIQKFKDIV
+1646 
-1657 NYENVLPGKT
+1657 
-1667 YDLLAVVMDKSNG
+1667 
-1680 KPLLDVD
+1680 
-1687 GKKVTATAS
+1687 KKVWNDADNADGIRPESIKVQLYKNGNTKVYDAVELSEKNNWS
-1696 YTPTEKNGSAEVMF
+1696 YTWEGLPTMENNEDIIYAVDEVEIPAGYEKEV
-1710 TCDVSKVD
+1710 T
-1718 FRDKAIVLF
+1718 
-1727 EDLYY
+1727 
-1732 NKIHLTAHAD
+1732 NKETKFI
-1742 ITDEGQTL
+1742 ITNTHV
-1750 YFPDVTSVLIDT
+1750 PDV
-1762 KTGSHKALYSKQM
+1762 
-1775 SFNDELNLT
+1775 
-1784 KLPVNEELTIKDVLM
+1784 
-1799 NTRTR
+1799 
-1804 KPVQMDGKEIT
+1804 
-1815 AEKKQTFESSTATVK
+1815 
-1830 LPFAFDG
+1830 
-1837 TKTDL
+1837 
-1842 MAEDGTLADIVAF
+1842 
-1855 VYVYDSKGNLIASEE
+1855 
-1870 DLTNKDQTITL
+1870 
-1881 YTEDTKISVEKVWD
+1881 TKISVEKVWD

-1929 NWKYTWNN
+1929 NWKYTWKD
-1937 LSKQK
+1937 LDKQK
-1942 AGEDIVY
+1942 DGEDIVY
-1949 TVDEVEIPDGYIKT
+1949 TVDEIEIPDGYTKT
-1963 VTSKG
+1963 VTNKG
-1968 TAFTIT
+1968 AAFTIT
-1974 NTHTPE
+1974 NTHKPG
-1980 TTAVKV
+1980 TTEVKV
-1986 TKIWKDSN
+1986 TKVWKDNN
-1994 DKYQKRPN
+1994 DKYQKRPG

-2012 AGKIDAVGDPVELSE
+2012 AGKIDAVGNPVELSE

>member
-1 MFKMKRQWRRII
+1 MFKMKRQWKRII

-75 DASCKDEVGA
+75 DASCKDEVGT

-232 AQVGNGYYARRIGS
+232 AQAGNGYYARRIGS

-260 KDMFSVYCGDHNKD
+260 KDMFSVYCGDHNKP

-369 NKTVTYTNGVET
+369 NKTVAYTNGAKT

-484 FTGGT
+484 LTGGT

-562 ADGTDNWNYKV
+562 AGGTDNWNYKV

-696 HKGQNISVTNF
+696 HSGKNVSVTNF
-707 ELNTNVKSF
+707 ELNTNAKSF

-730 TIDTK
+730 TTDTK

-891 GFTQDIAYHKFTI
+891 GFTQDTAYHKFTI

-954 VTGNGAACDNNNLVG
+954 VSGKGAACDNNNLVG

-1017 AATANARGFSV
+1017 AATANARGFST

-1068 CNYSLDGAEYKAY
+1068 CNYSLDGAEYEAY

-1091 DAANYLCTFRTDT
+1091 DAANYLCTFRTDA

-1208 TIKYYD
+1208 TVKYYD
-1214 VPVTGAGAVTS
+1214 VPITGANAVTK
-1225 YAQVKGKAPTRTW
+1225 YEQLKGKTPTRTW

-1299 DTKTGECI
+1299 DKVTGECI

-1432 IEELATDVNKDY
+1432 IEELATDVNKEY
-1444 RLITPIT
+1444 RLISSVT
-1451 VDLTKE
+1451 VDLTEE
-1457 ADYTDG
+1457 ASYTDG
-1463 YQLYDLGTV
+1463 YLLYDLGTV

-1499 VDVEDVTNY
+1499 VDVEDITNY

-1538 YSMGHKTFTVSAA
+1538 YSMGHKTFTVSAT

-1586 EDNTDLTVNED
+1586 ENNTDLTVNED

-1667 YDLLAVVMDKSNG
+1667 YDLLAVAMDKSTG

-1687 GKKVTATAS
+1687 GKKVIATAS
-1696 YTPTEKNGSAEVMF
+1696 YTPTEKNGSAEVIF
-1710 TCDVSKVD
+1710 TCDTSKVD
-1718 FRDKAIVLF
+1718 FRDKAIVLY

-1762 KTGSHKALYSKQM
+1762 KTGSHKALYGKQM

-1842 MAEDGTLADIVAF
+1842 MAEDGTLADIVAY
-1855 VYVYDSKGNLIASEE
+1855 VYVYDSKGNLIASED

-1881 YTEDTKISVEKVWD
+1881 YTEDTKISVKKVWE
-1895 DNNDQDG
+1895 DNEDQDG
-1902 IRPTTI
+1902 IRPAAI

-1929 NWKYTWNN
+1929 NWKYTWKD
-1937 LSKQK
+1937 LDKQK
-1942 AGEDIVY
+1942 DGEDIVY
-1949 TVDEVEIPDGYIKT
+1949 TVDEIEIPDGYTKT
-1963 VTSKG
+1963 VTNKG
-1968 TAFTIT
+1968 AAFTIT
-1974 NTHTPE
+1974 NTHKPG
-1980 TTAVKV
+1980 TTEVKV
-1986 TKIWKDSN
+1986 TKVWKDSN
-1994 DKYQKRPN
+1994 DKYQKRPG
-2002 SIEVQLYKSV
+2002 SIRVQLYKTV
-2012 AGKIDAVGDPVELSE
+2012 AGELEAVGEPVTLDKSM
-2027 NNGWKYTWSNLAKQ
+2027 NWTYTWTDLALQ
-2041 EKGVTI
+2041 ENGITI
-2047 IYSVDEVEVPEGYS
+2047 IYTVDEISVPEGYT
-2061 KTVVRE
+2061 KTVTKDADS
-2067 NDGKVVSFVI
+2067 NITAFII
-2077 TNSRPDT
+2077 TNSKPDT
-2084 PKTGDA
+2084 PKTGDS
-2090 FKLIPVAFLMAAAF
+2090 FRLIPVAVLMVAAF
-2104 ITGAFVIWR
+2104 VTGVFVWR

>member
-1 MFKMKRQWRRII
+1 MFKMKRQWKRII

-109 EINEKKLSSL
+109 KINEKKLAYL
-119 ELPAGTYYYRMDET
+119 ELPEGTYYYQMAEK
-133 LYKSEKKVSDQ
+133 LYKSEKEPSDQ
-144 NICYD
+144 NVDYD

-216 HFLSPF
+216 HFFSPF

-232 AQVGNGYYARRIGS
+232 AQAGNGYYARRIGS

-274 AANYYTAGTKGDP
+274 AANYYTAGTNGDP

-369 NKTVTYTNGVET
+369 NKTVAYTNGAET

-401 KSLIAETGNGVYDFN
+401 KSLIAETGNGVYDFDYAFN
-416 YTFSSGKFTSKANA
+416 SGKFTSKTSA
-430 GLRRTNIYKVQTGA
+430 GFRRTNIYKVQTGA

-484 FTGGT
+484 LTGGT

-562 ADGTDNWNYKV
+562 AGGTDNWNYKV

-587 SCTKTVSSSKNYK
+587 ACTTSVSSAKNYK

-608 SSTQIVLSYNGKAY
+608 SATQIVLSYNGKAY
-622 MDKDGKNV
+622 MDASGKNV
-630 VFVNKASKDAFKES
+630 IFVSKAAKDAFKES

-946 GVQFKLYK
+946 GLKFRLYK
-954 VTGNGAACDNNNLVG
+954 VNGKGAACVDGNLVG
-969 TYVHDGTKVVAHSLE
+969 TYVHDGTKVVAHDVSGNIKGVE
-984 PYGKNTLK
+984 K
-992 ITIGTGSEAEY
+992 GTGSEAEY

-1017 AATANARGFSV
+1017 AATANARGFST

-1104 AGNGYVIDTNSSRNL
+1104 AGNGYVIDTNKSRNL
-1119 EVSDQ
+1119 ELADQ
-1124 LNGNYYKLVGVPLN
+1124 SNGNYYKLVGVPLN
-1138 TWVYIKET
+1138 TWVCIKET
-1146 KSSAGCDLDS
+1146 KNSTGCELDTKV
-1156 NAYYL
+1156 YYL
-1161 HFTADNMEQTV
+1161 YYTEDNMQQTV
-1172 TSTEPLKNDPLEI
+1172 TSTEPLKNDPLRI
-1185 YLEKKDSTSG
+1185 TITKKDSTSG
-1195 DATGSASLAGAEF
+1195 SNAGATSLAGAEF

-1238 VYRTDES
+1238 VYRTDEN
-1245 GAIRTKY
+1245 GELHTVEPDKY
-1252 PDQYLI
+1252 L
-1258 VNRSDALYKNKDGVS
+1258 VKDASSELFYDDGYAV
-1273 IIPLGAITIEETKAP
+1273 IPLGAITIEETKAP
-1288 AGYTLAGRFFK
+1288 EGYTLAGSFYK
-1299 DTKTGECI
+1299 KSLGGEVA
-1307 SNDDGVIFVAI
+1307 SNEDGVIFVAV
-1318 KDAHSLSSYLG
+1318 KDAHSLSNYFG
-1329 DNAIIKEEVSLRGD
+1329 ENAIIKEEKVLRAD
-1343 IKFKKVAL
+1343 LKFKKIAL
-1351 DTDKPLSGIAFR
+1351 DTNEPLSGIAFK

-1382 IDTSAIKHS
+1382 IDTSKIKHS

-1409 YGNDDGEKKIDDS
+1409 YGNDDGEKKIDDT
-1422 LGALPYDVYE
+1422 LGALPFDTYE
-1432 IEELATDVNKDY
+1432 ITEVSTDINEKY
-1444 RLITPIT
+1444 RLITPII
-1451 VDLTKE
+1451 VDLTDE
-1457 ADYTDG
+1457 SAYTDG

-1472 TNVPEPWI
+1472 TNIPEPYI

-1499 VDVEDVTNY
+1499 VDVEDISDY
-1508 YYLEAGKT
+1508 HFLEAGKT
-1516 FTVKGII
+1516 YTMKGVIK
-1523 MDPAT
+1523 DPETGKAY
-1528 KKPYVQPDGT
+1528 KQPDGT
-1538 YSMGHKTFTVSAA
+1538 YSLGHKVFTTDSDDTGYVSAEVR
-1551 DDSGYTCADVNIP
+1551 TPLVL
-1564 FVIDTTGL
+1564 DTTGL
-1572 DGKDVVVAEYVYEG
+1572 DGKNVVVAEYLFEG
-1586 EDNTDLTVNED
+1586 SDDIDLTINED
-1597 GSIDE
+1597 GTVDE
-1602 TGVYKTHTGKLV
+1602 TGVYQTHTGRLV
-1614 KHDDLTAKTQT
+1614 KHDDLTSKSQT
-1625 LSIPKIGTTALGVET
+1625 LSVPKITKISV
-1640 ETHYLH
+1640 
-1646 ASGIQKFKDIV
+1646 
-1657 NYENVLPGKT
+1657 
-1667 YDLLAVVMDKSNG
+1667 
-1680 KPLLDVD
+1680 
-1687 GKKVTATAS
+1687 KKVWNDADNADGIRPESIKVQLYKNGNTKVYDAVELSEKNNWS
-1696 YTPTEKNGSAEVMF
+1696 YTWEGLPTMENNEDIIYAVDEVEIPAGYEKEV
-1710 TCDVSKVD
+1710 T
-1718 FRDKAIVLF
+1718 
-1727 EDLYY
+1727 
-1732 NKIHLTAHAD
+1732 NKETKFI
-1742 ITDEGQTL
+1742 ITNTHV
-1750 YFPDVTSVLIDT
+1750 PDV
-1762 KTGSHKALYSKQM
+1762 
-1775 SFNDELNLT
+1775 
-1784 KLPVNEELTIKDVLM
+1784 
-1799 NTRTR
+1799 
-1804 KPVQMDGKEIT
+1804 
-1815 AEKKQTFESSTATVK
+1815 
-1830 LPFAFDG
+1830 
-1837 TKTDL
+1837 
-1842 MAEDGTLADIVAF
+1842 
-1855 VYVYDSKGNLIASEE
+1855 
-1870 DLTNKDQTITL
+1870 
-1881 YTEDTKISVEKVWD
+1881 TKISVEKVWD

-1929 NWKYTWNN
+1929 GWKYTWKD
-1937 LSKQK
+1937 LDKQK
-1942 AGEDIVY
+1942 DGEDIVY
-1949 TVDEVEIPDGYIKT
+1949 TVDEIEIPDGYTKT
-1963 VTSKG
+1963 VTNKG
-1968 TAFTIT
+1968 AVFTIT
-1974 NTHTPE
+1974 NTHKPG
-1980 TTAVKV
+1980 TTEVKV
-1986 TKIWKDSN
+1986 TKVWKDSN
-1994 DKYQKRPN
+1994 DKYQKRPG
-2002 SIEVQLYKSV
+2002 SIRVQLYKTV
-2012 AGKIDAVGDPVELSE
+2012 AGELEAVGEPVTLDKSM
-2027 NNGWKYTWSNLAKQ
+2027 NWIYTWTDLALQ
-2041 EKGVTI
+2041 ENGITI
-2047 IYSVDEVEVPEGYS
+2047 IYTVDEISVPEGYT
-2061 KTVVRE
+2061 KTVTKDADS
-2067 NDGKVVSFVI
+2067 NITAFII
-2077 TNSRPDT
+2077 TNSKPDT
-2084 PKTGDA
+2084 PKTGDS
-2090 FKLIPVAFLMAAAF
+2090 FRLIPVAVLMAAAF
-2104 ITGAFVIWR
+2104 VTGVFVWR
-2113 KKRRK
+2113 KKRKK

>member
-1 MFKMKRQWRRII
+1 MFKMKRQWKRII

-18 ALMVVT
+18 VLMVIT
-24 VIPSS
+24 VIPNSLS
-29 FGSSSAAEIATPG
+29 SSSAAETATPC
-42 DADQTGYV
+42 DADQAGYV
-50 KIEAKLPESDKKG
+50 RIEAKLPESGKKG
-63 EDVTG
+63 ETDVSG
-68 IVYEVYK
+68 IVYNIYEDPECEK
-75 DASCKDEVGA
+75 PVGS
-85 FVLSCD
+85 FVLSTD
-91 GKAYS
+91 GKAYV
-96 NKDNEPVVYADQE
+96 KDNKPVIYE
-109 EINEKKLSSL
+109 EAEQINKKNLSSL
-119 ELPAGTYYYRMDET
+119 ELTVGTYYYRMDET

-144 NICYD
+144 GICYD

-172 ITFIEQ
+172 ITVIEQ
-178 TATPSDAEE
+178 AATPSDAEE
-187 ASTSDDGFTVVA
+187 PSTSDDGFTVVA

-232 AQVGNGYYARRIGS
+232 AQAGNGYYARRIGS

-274 AANYYTAGTKGDP
+274 AANYYTAGTNGDP

-369 NKTVTYTNGVET
+369 NKTVAYTNGAET

-484 FTGGT
+484 LTGGT

-562 ADGTDNWNYKV
+562 AGGTDNWNYKV

-696 HKGQNISVTNF
+696 HSGKNVSVTNF
-707 ELNTNVKSF
+707 ELNTNAKSF

-730 TIDTK
+730 TTDTK

-916 RSITSDTTDDLVST
+916 RSITSDTTDDLVPT
-930 KSKATKSYSGS
+930 KSKATKSYSGF

-954 VTGNGAACDNNNLVG
+954 VTGNGAACDNTNLVG
-969 TYVHDGTKVVAHSLE
+969 TYVHDGTKVVAQADSIKLQ
-984 PYGKNTLK
+984 GVT
-992 ITIGTGSEAEY
+992 TGTGSEAEY

-1017 AATANARGFSV
+1017 AATANARGFST

-1104 AGNGYVIDTNSSRNL
+1104 AGNGYVIDTNKSRNL
-1119 EVSDQ
+1119 ELADQ
-1124 LNGNYYKLVGVPLN
+1124 SNGNYYKLVGVPLN
-1138 TWVYIKET
+1138 TWVCIKET
-1146 KSSAGCDLDS
+1146 KNSTGCELDTKV
-1156 NAYYL
+1156 YYL
-1161 HFTADNMEQTV
+1161 YYTEDNMQQTV
-1172 TSTEPLKNDPLEI
+1172 TSTEPLKNDPLRI
-1185 YLEKKDSTSG
+1185 TITKKDSTSG
-1195 DATGSASLAGAEF
+1195 SNAGATSLAGAEF

-1238 VYRTDES
+1238 VYRTDEN
-1245 GAIRTKY
+1245 GELHTVEPDKY
-1252 PDQYLI
+1252 L
-1258 VNRSDALYKNKDGVS
+1258 VKDASSELFYDDGYAV
-1273 IIPLGAITIEETKAP
+1273 IPLGAITIEETKAP
-1288 AGYTLAGRFFK
+1288 VGYTLAGSFYK
-1299 DTKTGECI
+1299 KSLGGEVA
-1307 SNDDGVIFVAI
+1307 SNEDGVIFVAV
-1318 KDAHSLSSYLG
+1318 KDAHSLSNYFG
-1329 DNAIIKEEVSLRGD
+1329 ENAIIKEEKVLRAD
-1343 IKFKKVAL
+1343 LKFKKIAL
-1351 DTDKPLSGIAFR
+1351 DTNEPLSGIAFR

-1373 VVVTDENGM
+1373 VVVTDDDGM

-1432 IEELATDVNKDY
+1432 IEELATDVNKEY
-1444 RLITPIT
+1444 RLISSVT
-1451 VDLTKE
+1451 VDLTEE
-1457 ADYTDG
+1457 ASYTDG
-1463 YQLYDLGTV
+1463 YLLYDLNTV
-1472 TNVPEPWI
+1472 TNIPEPYI
-1480 GTRALG
+1480 ETRALG
-1486 VKTQDNIIPANEK
+1486 VKTQDNVIPANEK
-1499 VDVEDVTNY
+1499 VDVDDISDY
-1508 YYLEAGKT
+1508 HFLEAGKT
-1516 FTVKGII
+1516 YTMKGVIK
-1523 MDPAT
+1523 DPETGKAY
-1528 KKPYVQPDGT
+1528 KQPDGT
-1538 YSMGHKTFTVSAA
+1538 YSLGHKVFTTDSDDTGYVSAEVR
-1551 DDSGYTCADVNIP
+1551 TPLVL
-1564 FVIDTTGL
+1564 DTTGL
-1572 DGKDVVVAEYVYEG
+1572 DGKNVVVAEYLFEG
-1586 EDNTDLTVNED
+1586 SDDTDLTINED
-1597 GSIDE
+1597 GTVDE
-1602 TGVYKTHTGKLV
+1602 TGVVKTHTGRLV
-1614 KHDDLTAKTQT
+1614 KHDDLTSKSQT
-1625 LSIPKIGTTALGVET
+1625 LSVPKI
-1640 ETHYLH
+1640 
-1646 ASGIQKFKDIV
+1646 
-1657 NYENVLPGKT
+1657 
-1667 YDLLAVVMDKSNG
+1667 
-1680 KPLLDVD
+1680 
-1687 GKKVTATAS
+1687 
-1696 YTPTEKNGSAEVMF
+1696 
-1710 TCDVSKVD
+1710 
-1718 FRDKAIVLF
+1718 
-1727 EDLYY
+1727 
-1732 NKIHLTAHAD
+1732 
-1742 ITDEGQTL
+1742 
-1750 YFPDVTSVLIDT
+1750 
-1762 KTGSHKALYSKQM
+1762 
-1775 SFNDELNLT
+1775 
-1784 KLPVNEELTIKDVLM
+1784 
-1799 NTRTR
+1799 
-1804 KPVQMDGKEIT
+1804 
-1815 AEKKQTFESSTATVK
+1815 
-1830 LPFAFDG
+1830 
-1837 TKTDL
+1837 
-1842 MAEDGTLADIVAF
+1842 
-1855 VYVYDSKGNLIASEE
+1855 
-1870 DLTNKDQTITL
+1870 
-1881 YTEDTKISVEKVWD
+1881 TKISVEKVWD

-1902 IRPTTI
+1902 IRPAAI

-1929 NWKYTWNN
+1929 NWKYTWND
-1937 LSKQK
+1937 LDKQK
-1942 AGEDIVY
+1942 DGEDIVY
-1949 TVDEVEIPDGYIKT
+1949 TVDEIEIPDGYTKT
-1963 VTSKG
+1963 VTNKETKFIITNTHVPDVTKISVEKVWDDNNDQDGIRPAAIKVQLYADGKASGRTVELSENNNWKYTWNDLDKQKDGEDIVYTVDEIEIPDGYTKTVTNKG
-1968 TAFTIT
+1968 AAFTIT
-1974 NTHTPE
+1974 NTHKPG
-1980 TTAVKV
+1980 TTEVKV
-1986 TKIWKDSN
+1986 TKVWKDSN
-1994 DKYQKRPN
+1994 DKYQKRPG
-2002 SIEVQLYKSV
+2002 SIRVQLYKTV
-2012 AGKIDAVGDPVELSE
+2012 AGELEAVGEPVTLDKSM
-2027 NNGWKYTWSNLAKQ
+2027 NWTYTWTDLALQ
-2041 EKGVTI
+2041 ENGITI
-2047 IYSVDEVEVPEGYS
+2047 IYTVDEISVPEGYT
-2061 KTVVRE
+2061 KTVTKDADS
-2067 NDGKVVSFVI
+2067 NITAFII
-2077 TNSRPDT
+2077 TNSKPDT
-2084 PKTGDA
+2084 PKTGDS
-2090 FKLIPVAFLMAAAF
+2090 FRLIPVAVLMAAAF
-2104 ITGAFVIWR
+2104 VTGVFVWR
-2113 KKRRK
+2113 KKRKK

>member
-1 MFKMKRQWRRII
+1 MFKMKRQWKRII

-109 EINEKKLSSL
+109 KINEKKPAYL
-119 ELPAGTYYYRMDET
+119 ELPEGTYYYQMAEK
-133 LYKSEKKVSDQ
+133 LYKSEKEPSDQ
-144 NICYD
+144 NIVYD

-172 ITFIEQ
+172 LTTEQQ
-178 TATPSDAEE
+178 TATPTDA
-187 ASTSDDGFTVVA
+187 AQKTTSDDFTVIA
-199 GSTES
+199 GT
-204 TETAT
+204 TETEIAT
-209 PSDANEI
+209 PADGEPSRQSIIEPVA
-216 HFLSPF
+216 F
-222 ALLRTFAARV
+222 ARMMMVPVLRAASSS
-232 AQVGNGYYARRIGS
+232 YYARRTTS
-246 SYITPQMRLQDSDG
+246 SYMSPKMYLQDQNYTDLYSI
-260 KDMFSVYCGDHNKD
+260 YCGDHDKA
-274 AANYYTAGTKGDP
+274 AANYHEPGTKGDP

-294 ASSGSPLSALGNNN
+294 ASSGSPLSSLGNDN
-308 VVKTLYYGYKNG
+308 VVKSLYYGYKNSKAW
-320 NRFEEMRK
+320 NEIRQ

-334 HGTANGNTV
+334 HGTANGNPSAA
-343 VFDVTDKPM
+343 FDVTNEYN
-352 PTNKYNADIQV
+352 PTNKYNAEIKI
-363 GTVSLT
+363 GTVSLA
-369 NKTVTYTNGVET
+369 NKTVNNVSAGTV
-381 TKEIGP
+381 TKKNIAP
-387 SGDDY
+387 SGEK
-392 RYKHTYTIS
+392 RYLYSYEVS
-401 KSLIAETGNGVYDFN
+401 KNLSAKGSNANIYKLDESFYKGTGHKL
-416 YTFSSGKFTSKANA
+416 T
-430 GLRRTNIYKVQTGA
+430 GLTASESYKRSNIYKVESLA
-444 NSYTFKVPTSV
+444 NSYTITVPKNV
-455 TCYTTEDAVQTKGI
+455 ICYTTTGKAEKGI
-469 AKCTWASHAAGSSVT
+469 NTCTWTKHAADASVT
-484 FTGGT
+484 LSGGT
-489 YFMFVAKKTYAGT
+489 YFMFVAKIGYSGI
-502 SSINA
+502 SSIDVN
-507 TASKD
+507 ASKD
-512 GFVAYWAVPDNS
+512 GFVAYFIEPS
-524 SIQNLFGAELYE
+524 SSVFQNFYAGELYN
-536 YALDI
+536 YSVSFDI
-541 DIDWEK
+541 NWEMDEGSAK
-547 EEQPSTGRFELTKEP
+547 LELSKIA
-562 ADGTDNWNYKV
+562 ADGSTSWNYNV
-573 YNMAGIRYVIYSDK
+573 YNMAGIRYEIYDAAGNK
-587 SCTKTVSSSKNYK
+587 ATSSSHT
-600 RSDGVPVG
+600 RGDGITVAAT
-608 SSTQIVLSYNGKAY
+608 TQIVLSYNGKAY
-622 MDKDGKNV
+622 MDEDGKNII
-630 VFVNKASKDAFKES
+630 FVSPSAKASYKKS

-649 YRWYKDDLESGK
+649 FRWYRDDILTDTKFS
-661 SYTYYYKEAGTLAG
+661 YKEAATTT
-675 GSGNSYY
+675 GNTTGKASYY
-682 YDNGTAETKALITK
+682 YDDGTAATKALIAK
-696 HKGQNISVTNF
+696 LAGKNISVTGF
-707 ELNTNVKSF
+707 EQDTVSHDF
-716 TFKAGD
+716 TF
-722 SISVVSEK
+722 SNSSTVSNVVIK
-730 TIDTK
+730 TSDK
-735 KSFTGSFRVHKE
+735 RSPFWGSFKLTKVSASTAA
-747 YQTEI
+747 QDTD
-752 AGNSY
+752 Y

-766 IYASEGGST
+766 IYADDKNGSST
-775 VTADAYT
+775 VTASSHT
-782 KKINGSDVAVQPA
+782 RSDGITVVPS
-795 NRLVLSYDGYSYMD
+795 NRVVLSYDGAAYMD
-809 ANGRNV
+809 ANGKNV
-815 VFVNAAAKND
+815 VFVNAKAKAS
-825 YAGTY
+825 YKITY
-830 GSTPGY
+830 GSPY
-836 WWYKTGL
+836 YYRWYKHGL
-843 TKSVS
+843 YEDTT
-848 YYYHESE
+848 YYYKESA
-855 HLLGINDQS
+855 HLLESTDNTV
-864 GAAYYYNPGGKYTK
+864 AYYYNDASGSFTAA
-878 EINAIAGKSVEVT
+878 INKISGQNVEVT
-891 GFTQDIAYHKFTI
+891 GFLQDTEYHDFTI
-904 KVDADA
+904 PVGA
-910 SGNAGD
+910 SVEKN
-916 RSITSDTTDDLVST
+916 IEETTSDDIDTA
-930 KSKATKSYSGS
+930 KAMATKSYAGN
-941 AAALK
+941 ARELN
-946 GVQFKLYK
+946 GVKFNLYK
-954 VTGNGAACDNNNLVG
+954 VANKTTLYSNGTHVG
-969 TYVHDGTKVVAHSLE
+969 TYVHNGIDIVAE
-984 PYGKNTLK
+984 EVTRAGKNTYGIQK
-992 ITIGTGSEAEY
+992 GTGSNAAY
-1003 FKNLP
+1003 FTNLP
-1008 FGWYCLVED
+1008 YGWYCLVED
-1017 AATANARGFSV
+1017 AATAQERGFSV
-1028 AAPAYLECTSSHT
+1028 ADPVYLEATTSNKT
-1041 SLNFQMSDV
+1041 LNFKMSDI

-1057 KKLANTPINKL
+1057 KQFDKTPMNKL

-1081 TTTGNGVETT
+1081 ITSGNGVESTSDYICTFTT
-1091 DAANYLCTFRTDT
+1091 DKD
-1104 AGNGYVIDTNSSRNL
+1104 GNGYVSDYNKNKYYALTDTD
-1119 EVSDQ
+1119 VQ
-1124 LNGNYYKLVGVPLN
+1124 NGRAYKLVGLPIGS
-1138 TWVYIKET
+1138 WVYIKET

-1185 YLEKKDSTSG
+1185 YLEKEDSTSG

-1208 TIKYYD
+1208 TVKYYD
-1214 VPVTGAGAVTS
+1214 VPVTGANAVTK
-1225 YAQVKGKAPTRTW
+1225 YEQLKGKTPTRTW

-1258 VNRSDALYKNKDGVS
+1258 ANRSDALYKNKDGVS

-1409 YGNDDGEKKIDDS
+1409 YGNKDGNGTVDDT
-1422 LGALPYDVYE
+1422 LGALPFDTYE
-1432 IEELATDVNKDY
+1432 ITEIATDTNTEY

-1480 GTRALG
+1480 CTRALG
-1486 VKTQDNIIPANEK
+1486 VKTQDNIIPVNEK
-1499 VDVEDVTNY
+1499 VDVEDISDY
-1508 YYLEAGKT
+1508 HFLEAGKT
-1516 FTVKGII
+1516 YTMKGVIK
-1523 MDPAT
+1523 DPETGKAY
-1528 KKPYVQPDGT
+1528 KQPDGT
-1538 YSMGHKTFTVSAA
+1538 YSLGHKVFTTDSDDTGYVSAEVR
-1551 DDSGYTCADVNIP
+1551 TPLVL
-1564 FVIDTTGL
+1564 DTTGL
-1572 DGKDVVVAEYVYEG
+1572 DGKNVVVAEYLFEG
-1586 EDNTDLTVNED
+1586 SDDTDLTINED
-1597 GSIDE
+1597 GTVDE
-1602 TGVYKTHTGKLV
+1602 TGVVKTHTGRLV
-1614 KHDDLTAKTQT
+1614 KHDDLTSKSQT
-1625 LSIPKIGTTALGVET
+1625 LSVPKITKISV
-1640 ETHYLH
+1640 
-1646 ASGIQKFKDIV
+1646 
-1657 NYENVLPGKT
+1657 
-1667 YDLLAVVMDKSNG
+1667 
-1680 KPLLDVD
+1680 
-1687 GKKVTATAS
+1687 KKVWNDADNAAGIRPESIKVQLYKNGNTKVYDAVELSEKNNWS
-1696 YTPTEKNGSAEVMF
+1696 YTWEGLPTMENNEDIIYAVDEVEIPAGYEKEV
-1710 TCDVSKVD
+1710 T
-1718 FRDKAIVLF
+1718 
-1727 EDLYY
+1727 
-1732 NKIHLTAHAD
+1732 NKETKFI
-1742 ITDEGQTL
+1742 ITNTHV
-1750 YFPDVTSVLIDT
+1750 PDV
-1762 KTGSHKALYSKQM
+1762 
-1775 SFNDELNLT
+1775 
-1784 KLPVNEELTIKDVLM
+1784 
-1799 NTRTR
+1799 
-1804 KPVQMDGKEIT
+1804 
-1815 AEKKQTFESSTATVK
+1815 
-1830 LPFAFDG
+1830 
-1837 TKTDL
+1837 
-1842 MAEDGTLADIVAF
+1842 
-1855 VYVYDSKGNLIASEE
+1855 
-1870 DLTNKDQTITL
+1870 
-1881 YTEDTKISVEKVWD
+1881 TKISVEKVWN

-1929 NWKYTWNN
+1929 NWKYTWKD
-1937 LSKQK
+1937 LDKQK
-1942 AGEDIVY
+1942 DGEDIVY
-1949 TVDEVEIPDGYIKT
+1949 TVDEVEVPDGYIKT

-1994 DKYQKRPN
+1994 DKYQKRPG

>member
-1 MFKMKRQWRRII
+1 MFKMKRQWKRII

-109 EINEKKLSSL
+109 KINEKKLAYL
-119 ELPAGTYYYRMDET
+119 ELPEGTYYYQMAEK
-133 LYKSEKKVSDQ
+133 LYKSEKEPSDQ
-144 NICYD
+144 NVDYD

-216 HFLSPF
+216 HFFSPF

-232 AQVGNGYYARRIGS
+232 AQAGNGYYARRIGS

-274 AANYYTAGTKGDP
+274 AANYYTAGTNGDP

-369 NKTVTYTNGVET
+369 NKTVAYTNGVET

-401 KSLIAETGNGVYDFN
+401 KSLIAETGNGVYDFDYAFN
-416 YTFSSGKFTSKANA
+416 SGKFTSKTSA
-430 GLRRTNIYKVQTGA
+430 GFRRTNIYKVQTGA

-484 FTGGT
+484 LTGGT

-587 SCTKTVSSSKNYK
+587 ACTTSVSSAKNYK

-608 SSTQIVLSYNGKAY
+608 SATQIVLSYNGKAY
-622 MDKDGKNV
+622 MDASGKNV
-630 VFVNKASKDAFKES
+630 IFVSKAAKDAFKES

-696 HKGQNISVTNF
+696 HSGKNISVTNF

-730 TIDTK
+730 TTDTK

-775 VTADAYT
+775 VTADAHT
-782 KKINGSDVAVQPA
+782 KKVNGSDVAVQPA
-795 NRLVLSYDGYSYMD
+795 NRLVLSYDGYPYMD

-825 YAGTY
+825 YASAY

-891 GFTQDIAYHKFTI
+891 GFTQDTAYHKFTI

-946 GVQFKLYK
+946 GVQFNLYK
-954 VTGNGAACDNNNLVG
+954 VSGNGAAYTKDDLVG
-969 TYVHDGTKVVAHSLE
+969 TYTHDGTKVVAGE
-984 PYGKNTLK
+984 TTGNIKGVEK
-992 ITIGTGSEAEY
+992 GTGSEAEY

-1017 AATANARGFSV
+1017 AATANARGFST

-1041 SLNFQMSDV
+1041 TLNFKMSDV

-1091 DAANYLCTFRTDT
+1091 DAANYLCTFRTDA
-1104 AGNGYVIDTNSSRNL
+1104 AGNGYVIDSNKSRNL
-1119 EVSDQ
+1119 ELAEQV
-1124 LNGNYYKLVGVPLN
+1124 NGNYYKLVGVPLN
-1138 TWVYIKET
+1138 TWVCIKET
-1146 KSSAGCDLDS
+1146 KSSAGCELDTKV
-1156 NAYYL
+1156 YYL
-1161 HFTADNMEQTV
+1161 YYTEDNMQQTV
-1172 TSTEPLKNDPLEI
+1172 TSTEPLKNDPLRI
-1185 YLEKKDSTSG
+1185 TITKKDSTSG
-1195 DATGSASLAGAEF
+1195 SNAGATSLAGAEF

-1225 YAQVKGKAPTRTW
+1225 YAQVKGKAATRTW
-1238 VYRTDES
+1238 VYRTDEN
-1245 GAIRTKY
+1245 GELHTVEPDKY
-1252 PDQYLI
+1252 L
-1258 VNRSDALYKNKDGVS
+1258 VKDASSELFYDDGYAV
-1273 IIPLGAITIEETKAP
+1273 IPLGAITIEETKAP
-1288 AGYTLAGRFFK
+1288 DGYTLAGSFYK
-1299 DTKTGECI
+1299 KSLGGEVA
-1307 SNDDGVIFVAI
+1307 SNEYGVIFVAV
-1318 KDAHSLSSYLG
+1318 KDAHSLSNYFG
-1329 DNAIIKEEVSLRGD
+1329 ENAIIKEEKVLRAD
-1343 IKFKKVAL
+1343 LKFKKIAL
-1351 DTDKPLSGIAFR
+1351 DTNEPLSGIAFK

-1382 IDTSAIKHS
+1382 IDTSKIKHS

-1409 YGNDDGEKKIDDS
+1409 YGNDDGEKKIDDT
-1422 LGALPYDVYE
+1422 LGALPFDTYE
-1432 IEELATDVNKDY
+1432 ITEVSTDINEKY
-1444 RLITPIT
+1444 RLITPII
-1451 VDLTKE
+1451 VDLTDE
-1457 ADYTDG
+1457 SAYTDG

-1472 TNVPEPWI
+1472 TNIPEPYI

-1499 VDVEDVTNY
+1499 VDVEDISDY
-1508 YYLEAGKT
+1508 HFLEAGKT
-1516 FTVKGII
+1516 YTMKGVIK
-1523 MDPAT
+1523 DPETGKAY
-1528 KKPYVQPDGT
+1528 KQPDGT
-1538 YSMGHKTFTVSAA
+1538 YSLGHKVFTTDSDDTGYVSAEVR
-1551 DDSGYTCADVNIP
+1551 TPLVL
-1564 FVIDTTGL
+1564 DTTGL
-1572 DGKDVVVAEYVYEG
+1572 DGKNVVVAEYLFEG
-1586 EDNTDLTVNED
+1586 SDDIDLTINED
-1597 GSIDE
+1597 GTVDE
-1602 TGVYKTHTGKLV
+1602 TGVYQTHTGRLV
-1614 KHDDLTAKTQT
+1614 KHDDLTSKSQT
-1625 LSIPKIGTTALGVET
+1625 LSVPKITKISV
-1640 ETHYLH
+1640 
-1646 ASGIQKFKDIV
+1646 
-1657 NYENVLPGKT
+1657 
-1667 YDLLAVVMDKSNG
+1667 
-1680 KPLLDVD
+1680 
-1687 GKKVTATAS
+1687 KKVWNDADNADGIRPESIKVQLYKNGNTKVYDAVELSEKNNWS
-1696 YTPTEKNGSAEVMF
+1696 YTWEGLPTMENNEDIIYAVDEVEIPAGYEKEV
-1710 TCDVSKVD
+1710 T
-1718 FRDKAIVLF
+1718 
-1727 EDLYY
+1727 
-1732 NKIHLTAHAD
+1732 NKETKFI
-1742 ITDEGQTL
+1742 ITNTHV
-1750 YFPDVTSVLIDT
+1750 PDV
-1762 KTGSHKALYSKQM
+1762 
-1775 SFNDELNLT
+1775 
-1784 KLPVNEELTIKDVLM
+1784 
-1799 NTRTR
+1799 
-1804 KPVQMDGKEIT
+1804 
-1815 AEKKQTFESSTATVK
+1815 
-1830 LPFAFDG
+1830 
-1837 TKTDL
+1837 
-1842 MAEDGTLADIVAF
+1842 
-1855 VYVYDSKGNLIASEE
+1855 
-1870 DLTNKDQTITL
+1870 
-1881 YTEDTKISVEKVWD
+1881 TKISVEKVWD

-1929 NWKYTWNN
+1929 GWKYTWKD
-1937 LSKQK
+1937 LDKQK
-1942 AGEDIVY
+1942 DGEDIVY
-1949 TVDEVEIPDGYIKT
+1949 TVDEIEIPDGYTKT
-1963 VTSKG
+1963 VTNKG
-1968 TAFTIT
+1968 AVFTIT
-1974 NTHTPE
+1974 NTHKPG
-1980 TTAVKV
+1980 TTEVKV
-1986 TKIWKDSN
+1986 TKVWKDSN
-1994 DKYQKRPN
+1994 DKYQKRPG
-2002 SIEVQLYKSV
+2002 SIRVQLYKTV
-2012 AGKIDAVGDPVELSE
+2012 AGELEAVGEPVTLDKSM
-2027 NNGWKYTWSNLAKQ
+2027 NWIYTWTDLALQ
-2041 EKGVTI
+2041 ENGITI
-2047 IYSVDEVEVPEGYS
+2047 IYIVDEISVPEGYT
-2061 KTVVRE
+2061 KTVTKDADS
-2067 NDGKVVSFVI
+2067 NITAFII
-2077 TNSRPDT
+2077 TNSKPDT
-2084 PKTGDA
+2084 PKTGDS
-2090 FKLIPVAFLMAAAF
+2090 FRLIPVAVLMAAAF
-2104 ITGAFVIWR
+2104 VTGVFVWR
-2113 KKRRK
+2113 KKRKK

>member
-1 MFKMKRQWRRII
+1 MFKMKRQWKRII

-68 IVYEVYK
+68 IVYEVYM
-75 DASCKDEVGA
+75 DASCKDEVGT

-119 ELPAGTYYYRMDET
+119 ELPAGTYYYRMDEM

-222 ALLRTFAARV
+222 ALFRTFAARV
-232 AQVGNGYYARRIGS
+232 AQAGNGYYARRIGS

-274 AANYYTAGTKGDP
+274 AANYYTAGTNGDP

-587 SCTKTVSSSKNYK
+587 ACTTSVSSAKNYK

-608 SSTQIVLSYNGKAY
+608 SATQIVLSYNGKAY
-622 MDKDGKNV
+622 MDAFGKNV
-630 VFVNKASKDAFKES
+630 IFVSKAAKDAFKES

-782 KKINGSDVAVQPA
+782 KKIDGSDVAVQPA

-825 YAGTY
+825 YASAY
-830 GSTPGY
+830 SSTPGY

-941 AAALK
+941 AAVLK

-969 TYVHDGTKVVAHSLE
+969 TYVHDGTKVVAQADSIKLQ
-984 PYGKNTLK
+984 GVT
-992 ITIGTGSEAEY
+992 TGTGSEAEY

-1017 AATANARGFSV
+1017 AATANARGFST

-1057 KKLANTPINKL
+1057 KKLANTPLNKL
-1068 CNYSLDGAEYKAY
+1068 CNYNLDGAEYKAY

-1104 AGNGYVIDTNSSRNL
+1104 AGNGYVIDTNKSRNL
-1119 EVSDQ
+1119 ELADQ
-1124 LNGNYYKLVGVPLN
+1124 SNGNYYKLVGVPLN
-1138 TWVYIKET
+1138 TWVCIKET
-1146 KSSAGCDLDS
+1146 KNSTGCELDTKV
-1156 NAYYL
+1156 YYL
-1161 HFTADNMEQTV
+1161 YYTEDNMQQTV
-1172 TSTEPLKNDPLEI
+1172 TSTEPLKNDPLRI
-1185 YLEKKDSTSG
+1185 TITKKDSTSG
-1195 DATGSASLAGAEF
+1195 SNAGATSLAGAEF

-1225 YAQVKGKAPTRTW
+1225 YAQVKGKAATRTW
-1238 VYRTDES
+1238 VYRTDEN
-1245 GAIRTKY
+1245 GELHTVEPDKY
-1252 PDQYLI
+1252 L
-1258 VNRSDALYKNKDGVS
+1258 VKDASSELFYDDGYAV
-1273 IIPLGAITIEETKAP
+1273 IPLGAITIEETKAP
-1288 AGYTLAGRFFK
+1288 EGYTLAGSFYK
-1299 DTKTGECI
+1299 KSLGGEVA
-1307 SNDDGVIFVAI
+1307 SNEDGVIFVAV
-1318 KDAHSLSSYLG
+1318 KDAHSLSNYFG
-1329 DNAIIKEEVSLRGD
+1329 ENAIIKEERVLRAD
-1343 IKFKKVAL
+1343 LKFKKIAL
-1351 DTDKPLSGIAFR
+1351 DTNEPLSGIVFK

-1373 VVVTDENGM
+1373 VVVTDANGM
-1382 IDTSAIKHS
+1382 IDTSKIKHS

-1396 ADKDN
+1396 ADTDS
-1401 KTISGTWF
+1401 KTIGGTWF
-1409 YGNDDGEKKIDDS
+1409 YGNKDGNGTVDDT
-1422 LGALPYDVYE
+1422 LGALPFDTYE
-1432 IEELATDVNKDY
+1432 ITEIATDTNTEY

-1472 TNVPEPWI
+1472 TNIPEPYI

-1499 VDVEDVTNY
+1499 VDVEDISDY
-1508 YYLEAGKT
+1508 HFLEAGKT
-1516 FTVKGII
+1516 YTMKGVIK
-1523 MDPAT
+1523 DPETGKAY
-1528 KKPYVQPDGT
+1528 KQPDGT
-1538 YSMGHKTFTVSAA
+1538 YSLGHKVFTTDSDDTGYVSAEVR
-1551 DDSGYTCADVNIP
+1551 TPLVL
-1564 FVIDTTGL
+1564 DTTGL
-1572 DGKDVVVAEYVYEG
+1572 DGKNVVVAEYLFEG
-1586 EDNTDLTVNED
+1586 SDDTDLTINED
-1597 GSIDE
+1597 GTVDE
-1602 TGVYKTHTGKLV
+1602 TGVYQTHTGRLV
-1614 KHDDLTAKTQT
+1614 KHDDLTSKSQT
-1625 LSIPKIGTTALGVET
+1625 LSVPKITKISV
-1640 ETHYLH
+1640 
-1646 ASGIQKFKDIV
+1646 
-1657 NYENVLPGKT
+1657 
-1667 YDLLAVVMDKSNG
+1667 
-1680 KPLLDVD
+1680 
-1687 GKKVTATAS
+1687 KKVWNDADNADGIRPESIKVQLYKNGNTKVYDAVELSEKNNWS
-1696 YTPTEKNGSAEVMF
+1696 YTWEGLPTMENNEDIIYAVDEVEIPAGYEKEV
-1710 TCDVSKVD
+1710 T
-1718 FRDKAIVLF
+1718 
-1727 EDLYY
+1727 
-1732 NKIHLTAHAD
+1732 NKETKFI
-1742 ITDEGQTL
+1742 ITNTHV
-1750 YFPDVTSVLIDT
+1750 PDV
-1762 KTGSHKALYSKQM
+1762 
-1775 SFNDELNLT
+1775 
-1784 KLPVNEELTIKDVLM
+1784 
-1799 NTRTR
+1799 
-1804 KPVQMDGKEIT
+1804 
-1815 AEKKQTFESSTATVK
+1815 
-1830 LPFAFDG
+1830 
-1837 TKTDL
+1837 
-1842 MAEDGTLADIVAF
+1842 
-1855 VYVYDSKGNLIASEE
+1855 
-1870 DLTNKDQTITL
+1870 
-1881 YTEDTKISVEKVWD
+1881 TKISVEKVWD

-1917 ASGRT
+1917 ASGRM
-1922 VELSENN
+1922 
-1929 NWKYTWNN
+1929 
-1937 LSKQK
+1937 
-1942 AGEDIVY
+1942 A
-1949 TVDEVEIPDGYIKT
+1949 
-1963 VTSKG
+1963 
-1968 TAFTIT
+1968 
-1974 NTHTPE
+1974 
-1980 TTAVKV
+1980 
-1986 TKIWKDSN
+1986 
-1994 DKYQKRPN
+1994 
-2002 SIEVQLYKSV
+2002 
-2012 AGKIDAVGDPVELSE
+2012 ELSE